1 MNYYQELKKY
11 LNNNLFTSY
20 SLEIDFPKI
29 YNFNANQKA
38 FRDIL
43 TKITKIY
50 NKNKFIKQNEHQF
63 EDEFISKVLE
73 ILGWCFVRQDE
84 KIIQGKLEKPDFLLF
99 SNDKLKSKYENLDK
113 ETKKSS
119 NDFTIILESKAYNIE
134 IDNKKV
140 KDNPHFQILRY
151 LGNLKKNYGFLTNG
165 RFWRFYDNSILNSNK
180 VFYEINLEKIIEDQ
194 NIEAFAYFYSVFSAF
209 NFTEKED
216 HLEITLQNN
225 KLSKIKIEDDL
236 KSIIYGTNGNES
248 LFEFIGSR
256 IYNKTKADLKLIYE
270 NSLYFIFRLLFIAY
284 FEDKFEI
291 ILEKHKYF
299 KSKISLRTL
308 LENLQ
313 EDENSSGGFGELENI
328 FNIYNKGKGNF
339 DMPVFNGGLFDESK
353 TALLSTP
360 KIFNDKDLK
369 FILNQLLNF
378 KDKNLSFK
386 RDYKTLSVEHL
397 GTIYEGLLSYFFEIA
412 NEDIYYVSYKEKS
425 KEIEC
430 YFDNYDFKILEKSK
444 KVEKY
449 TFYKKGQIYLKNSSN
464 SRKSTAS
471 FYTPQSIA
479 NFLIQSALKDK
490 LNNENI
496 LKFKILDNACGS
508 GHFLVGVLN
517 AITHIV
523 LSDFDHF
530 TNLKELYE
538 EEKENILNYIKDF
551 VQDYEVDESDVL
563 KRLLLKRIIYGVDL
577 NPFSIE
583 LTKLSLWIDSFIF
596 GTPLSF
602 IEHHI
607 KCGNALINS
616 NLSDF
621 KDLIK
626 QNSSNLFTNS
636 ITQEFEILQEVF
648 EKLDNLKDTNEEQI
662 KQSKQI
668 YQNEITPKLNKLN
681 LYLNYINTLHFVN
694 KEELQILKAL
704 SQDDIQN
711 LSQNEQAKAVISKY
725 QKEFNFFNYE
735 LEFPEIVEN
744 QVFKGFDIIIG
755 NPPWDKTKFSDD
767 DFFPQYKS
775 DYRSLIASKK
785 KEIQDNLLAKDYIK
799 QNYEKQKAYINDL
812 SKYYKKAYPLN
823 KGSGD
828 GNLFRL
834 FVEKNLSLLKQDGNL
849 AYVLPSALMFE
860 DGSLTLRKE
869 ILENKTLEYFYS
881 FENRQAIFVDV
892 HKSYKFALMQVKN
905 TQANHTHKIKTMF
918 YKTDMNSLKNKDEI
932 LTLSLKDIKKLS
944 PTHLALME
952 LKDKQALEIL
962 RKCYNAFQ
970 NLSFDYIDFVNELHM
985 TNDKD
990 LFIEEFREGLLPL
1003 FEGKMIHQFDTNFS
1017 QATYFLEKAKFDERL
1032 KSKELSRTKKAT
1044 GKELNPKLIKYDREF
1059 FRLGYRTIASDTNE
1073 RTLIASLLPKNCGCG
1088 NSVYSNIP
1096 KQYIV
1101 KDDAICMDIVPYE
1114 RILFVLALFNSL
1126 VVDFIIRN
1134 MVQINVSKTY
1144 LERIPLPQPS
1154 DEEIQNNEI
1163 YKTLAKNALLLQ
1175 LYNDKNHHFD
1185 ELKQEFNIKNEEIP
1199 KTKKAY
1205 DILRAKNDLL
1215 VKKLYDLSD
1224 DEFSYMISTFK
1235 VLNEKQSEYTTL
1247 LKTI

>member
-1 MNYYQELKKY
+1 
-11 LNNNLFTSY
+11 
-20 SLEIDFPKI
+20 
-29 YNFNANQKA
+29 
-38 FRDIL
+38 
-43 TKITKIY
+43 
-50 NKNKFIKQNEHQF
+50 
-63 EDEFISKVLE
+63 
-73 ILGWCFVRQDE
+73 
-84 KIIQGKLEKPDFLLF
+84 
-99 SNDKLKSKYENLDK
+99 
-113 ETKKSS
+113 
-119 NDFTIILESKAYNIE
+119 
-134 IDNKKV
+134 
-140 KDNPHFQILRY
+140 
-151 LGNLKKNYGFLTNG
+151 
-165 RFWRFYDNSILNSNK
+165 
-180 VFYEINLEKIIEDQ
+180 
-194 NIEAFAYFYSVFSAF
+194 
-209 NFTEKED
+209 
-216 HLEITLQNN
+216 
-225 KLSKIKIEDDL
+225 
-236 KSIIYGTNGNES
+236 
-248 LFEFIGSR
+248 
-256 IYNKTKADLKLIYE
+256 
-270 NSLYFIFRLLFIAY
+270 
-284 FEDKFEI
+284 
-291 ILEKHKYF
+291 
-299 KSKISLRTL
+299 
-308 LENLQ
+308 
-313 EDENSSGGFGELENI
+313 
-328 FNIYNKGKGNF
+328 
-339 DMPVFNGGLFDESK
+339 
-353 TALLSTP
+353 
-360 KIFNDKDLK
+360 
-369 FILNQLLNF
+369 
-378 KDKNLSFK
+378 
-386 RDYKTLSVEHL
+386 
-397 GTIYEGLLSYFFEIA
+397 
-412 NEDIYYVSYKEKS
+412 
-425 KEIEC
+425 
-430 YFDNYDFKILEKSK
+430 
-444 KVEKY
+444 
-449 TFYKKGQIYLKNSSN
+449 
-464 SRKSTAS
+464 
-471 FYTPQSIA
+471 
-479 NFLIQSALKDK
+479 KDK

-551 VQDYEVDESDVL
+551 VQDYEVDESDIL

-711 LSQNEQAKAVISKY
+711 LSQNEQAKAIISKY

-755 NPPWDKTKFSDD
+755 NPPWDKTKFSDS

-812 SKYYKKAYPLN
+812 SEYYKKAYPLN

-881 FENRQAIFVDV
+881 FENRQAIFADVD
-892 HKSYKFALMQVKN
+892 SRYKFALMLIKN
-905 TQANHTHKIKTMF
+905 TQANHTHKIKMMF
-918 YKTDMNSLKNKDEI
+918 YKTDINSLKNKDEI
-932 LTLSLKDIKKLS
+932 LTLNLKDIKKLS

-962 RKCYNAFQ
+962 RKSYNAFQ
-970 NLSFDYIDFVNELHM
+970 NLSFDYIDFRRELDM

-1003 FEGKMIHQFDTNFS
+1003 YEGKMIHQFDANFS
-1017 QATYFLEKAKFDERL
+1017 QTTYFLEKAKFDERL
-1032 KSKELSRTKKAT
+1032 KSKELYRAKKAT

-1059 FRLGYRTIASDTNE
+1059 FRLGYRKISRDTDE
-1073 RTLIASLLPKNCGCG
+1073 RTLIASLLPKNCGG
-1088 NSVYSNIP
+1088 ADSTYSNIP
-1096 KQYIV
+1096 KQYV
-1101 KDDAICMDIVPYE
+1101 LKDDVICMDIVPYE

-1134 MVQINVSKTY
+1134 MVQINVSKSY

-1175 LYNDKNHHFD
+1175 LYNDQNHHFD

-1215 VKKLYDLSD
+1215 VKELYGLSD

-1235 VLNEKQSEYTTL
+1235 VLNEKQSEYITL

>member
-1 MNYYQELKKY
+1 
-11 LNNNLFTSY
+11 
-20 SLEIDFPKI
+20 
-29 YNFNANQKA
+29 
-38 FRDIL
+38 
-43 TKITKIY
+43 
-50 NKNKFIKQNEHQF
+50 
-63 EDEFISKVLE
+63 
-73 ILGWCFVRQDE
+73 
-84 KIIQGKLEKPDFLLF
+84 
-99 SNDKLKSKYENLDK
+99 
-113 ETKKSS
+113 
-119 NDFTIILESKAYNIE
+119 
-134 IDNKKV
+134 
-140 KDNPHFQILRY
+140 
-151 LGNLKKNYGFLTNG
+151 
-165 RFWRFYDNSILNSNK
+165 
-180 VFYEINLEKIIEDQ
+180 
-194 NIEAFAYFYSVFSAF
+194 
-209 NFTEKED
+209 
-216 HLEITLQNN
+216 
-225 KLSKIKIEDDL
+225 
-236 KSIIYGTNGNES
+236 
-248 LFEFIGSR
+248 
-256 IYNKTKADLKLIYE
+256 
-270 NSLYFIFRLLFIAY
+270 
-284 FEDKFEI
+284 
-291 ILEKHKYF
+291 
-299 KSKISLRTL
+299 
-308 LENLQ
+308 
-313 EDENSSGGFGELENI
+313 
-328 FNIYNKGKGNF
+328 
-339 DMPVFNGGLFDESK
+339 
-353 TALLSTP
+353 
-360 KIFNDKDLK
+360 
-369 FILNQLLNF
+369 
-378 KDKNLSFK
+378 
-386 RDYKTLSVEHL
+386 
-397 GTIYEGLLSYFFEIA
+397 
-412 NEDIYYVSYKEKS
+412 
-425 KEIEC
+425 
-430 YFDNYDFKILEKSK
+430 
-444 KVEKY
+444 
-449 TFYKKGQIYLKNSSN
+449 
-464 SRKSTAS
+464 
-471 FYTPQSIA
+471 A

-551 VQDYEVDESDVL
+551 VQDYEVDESDIL

-668 YQNEITPKLNKLN
+668 YQNEITPKLDKLN

-711 LSQNEQAKAVISKY
+711 LSQNEQAKAIISKY

-755 NPPWDKTKFSDD
+755 NPPWDKTKFSDS

-812 SKYYKKAYPLN
+812 SEYYKKAYPLN

-881 FENRQAIFVDV
+881 FENRQAIFADVD
-892 HKSYKFALMQVKN
+892 SRYKFALMLIKN
-905 TQANHTHKIKTMF
+905 TQANHTHKIKMMF
-918 YKTDMNSLKNKDEI
+918 YKTDINSLKNKDEI
-932 LTLSLKDIKKLS
+932 LTLNLKDIKKLS

-962 RKCYNAFQ
+962 RKSYNAFQ
-970 NLSFDYIDFVNELHM
+970 NLSFDYIDFRRELDM

-1003 FEGKMIHQFDTNFS
+1003 YEGKMIHQFNANFS
-1017 QATYFLEKAKFDERL
+1017 QTTYFLEKAKLDEHL
-1032 KSKELSRTKKAT
+1032 KSKELYRAKKAT

-1059 FRLGYRTIASDTNE
+1059 FRLGYRKIASDTNE
-1073 RTLIASLLPKNCGCG
+1073 RTLIASLLPKNCGG
-1088 NSVYSNIP
+1088 ADSTYSNIP
-1096 KQYIV
+1096 KQYV
-1101 KDDAICMDIVPYE
+1101 LKDDVICMDIVPYE

-1134 MVQINVSKTY
+1134 MVQINVSKSY

-1205 DILRAKNDLL
+1205 NILRAKNDLL
-1215 VKKLYDLSD
+1215 VKELYGLSD

-1235 VLNEKQSEYTTL
+1235 VLNEKQSEYITL

>member
-1 MNYYQELKKY
+1 
-11 LNNNLFTSY
+11 
-20 SLEIDFPKI
+20 
-29 YNFNANQKA
+29 
-38 FRDIL
+38 
-43 TKITKIY
+43 
-50 NKNKFIKQNEHQF
+50 
-63 EDEFISKVLE
+63 
-73 ILGWCFVRQDE
+73 
-84 KIIQGKLEKPDFLLF
+84 
-99 SNDKLKSKYENLDK
+99 
-113 ETKKSS
+113 
-119 NDFTIILESKAYNIE
+119 
-134 IDNKKV
+134 
-140 KDNPHFQILRY
+140 
-151 LGNLKKNYGFLTNG
+151 
-165 RFWRFYDNSILNSNK
+165 
-180 VFYEINLEKIIEDQ
+180 
-194 NIEAFAYFYSVFSAF
+194 
-209 NFTEKED
+209 
-216 HLEITLQNN
+216 
-225 KLSKIKIEDDL
+225 
-236 KSIIYGTNGNES
+236 
-248 LFEFIGSR
+248 
-256 IYNKTKADLKLIYE
+256 
-270 NSLYFIFRLLFIAY
+270 
-284 FEDKFEI
+284 
-291 ILEKHKYF
+291 
-299 KSKISLRTL
+299 
-308 LENLQ
+308 
-313 EDENSSGGFGELENI
+313 
-328 FNIYNKGKGNF
+328 
-339 DMPVFNGGLFDESK
+339 
-353 TALLSTP
+353 
-360 KIFNDKDLK
+360 
-369 FILNQLLNF
+369 
-378 KDKNLSFK
+378 
-386 RDYKTLSVEHL
+386 
-397 GTIYEGLLSYFFEIA
+397 
-412 NEDIYYVSYKEKS
+412 
-425 KEIEC
+425 
-430 YFDNYDFKILEKSK
+430 
-444 KVEKY
+444 
-449 TFYKKGQIYLKNSSN
+449 
-464 SRKSTAS
+464 
-471 FYTPQSIA
+471 
-479 NFLIQSALKDK
+479 
-490 LNNENI
+490 
-496 LKFKILDNACGS
+496 
-508 GHFLVGVLN
+508 
-517 AITHIV
+517 
-523 LSDFDHF
+523 
-530 TNLKELYE
+530 
-538 EEKENILNYIKDF
+538 
-551 VQDYEVDESDVL
+551 YEVDESDIL

-711 LSQNEQAKAVISKY
+711 LSQNEQAKNIISKY

-735 LEFPEIVEN
+735 LEFPEITEN

-755 NPPWDKTKFSDD
+755 NPPWDKTKFSDS

-812 SKYYKKAYPLN
+812 NEYYKKAYPLN

-860 DGSLTLRKE
+860 DGSLILRKE

-881 FENRQAIFVDV
+881 FENNKAIFIDV
-892 HKSYKFALMQVKN
+892 HRSYKFALMLIKN
-905 TQANHTHKIKTMF
+905 TQANHTHKIKMMF
-918 YKTDMNSLKNKDEI
+918 YKTDINSLKNKDEI
-932 LTLSLKDIKKLS
+932 LTLNLKDIKKLS

-962 RKCYNAFQ
+962 RKSYNAFQ
-970 NLSFDYIDFVNELHM
+970 NLSFDYIDFRRELDM

-1003 FEGKMIHQFDTNFS
+1003 YEGKMIHQFDANFS

-1032 KSKELSRTKKAT
+1032 KSKELYRAKKAT

-1059 FRLGYRTIASDTNE
+1059 FRLGYRKIASDTNE
-1073 RTLIASLLPKNCGCG
+1073 RTLIASLLPKNCGG
-1088 NSVYSNIP
+1088 ADSTYSNIP
-1096 KQYIV
+1096 KQYV
-1101 KDDAICMDIVPYE
+1101 LKDDVICMDIVPYE

-1134 MVQINVSKTY
+1134 MVQINVSKSY

-1175 LYNDKNHHFD
+1175 LYNDQNHHFD

-1215 VKKLYDLSD
+1215 VKELYGLSD

-1235 VLNEKQSEYTTL
+1235 VLNEKQSEYITL

>member
-1 MNYYQELKKY
+1 
-11 LNNNLFTSY
+11 
-20 SLEIDFPKI
+20 
-29 YNFNANQKA
+29 
-38 FRDIL
+38 
-43 TKITKIY
+43 
-50 NKNKFIKQNEHQF
+50 
-63 EDEFISKVLE
+63 
-73 ILGWCFVRQDE
+73 
-84 KIIQGKLEKPDFLLF
+84 
-99 SNDKLKSKYENLDK
+99 
-113 ETKKSS
+113 
-119 NDFTIILESKAYNIE
+119 
-134 IDNKKV
+134 
-140 KDNPHFQILRY
+140 
-151 LGNLKKNYGFLTNG
+151 
-165 RFWRFYDNSILNSNK
+165 
-180 VFYEINLEKIIEDQ
+180 
-194 NIEAFAYFYSVFSAF
+194 
-209 NFTEKED
+209 
-216 HLEITLQNN
+216 
-225 KLSKIKIEDDL
+225 
-236 KSIIYGTNGNES
+236 
-248 LFEFIGSR
+248 
-256 IYNKTKADLKLIYE
+256 
-270 NSLYFIFRLLFIAY
+270 
-284 FEDKFEI
+284 
-291 ILEKHKYF
+291 
-299 KSKISLRTL
+299 
-308 LENLQ
+308 
-313 EDENSSGGFGELENI
+313 
-328 FNIYNKGKGNF
+328 
-339 DMPVFNGGLFDESK
+339 
-353 TALLSTP
+353 
-360 KIFNDKDLK
+360 
-369 FILNQLLNF
+369 
-378 KDKNLSFK
+378 
-386 RDYKTLSVEHL
+386 
-397 GTIYEGLLSYFFEIA
+397 
-412 NEDIYYVSYKEKS
+412 
-425 KEIEC
+425 
-430 YFDNYDFKILEKSK
+430 
-444 KVEKY
+444 
-449 TFYKKGQIYLKNSSN
+449 YLKNSSN

-551 VQDYEVDESDVL
+551 VQDYEVDESDIL

-668 YQNEITPKLNKLN
+668 YQNEITPKLDKLN

-711 LSQNEQAKAVISKY
+711 LSQNEQAKAIISKY

-755 NPPWDKTKFSDD
+755 NPPWDKTKFSDS

-812 SKYYKKAYPLN
+812 SEYYKKAYPLN

-881 FENRQAIFVDV
+881 FENRQAIFADVD
-892 HKSYKFALMQVKN
+892 SRYKFALMLIKN
-905 TQANHTHKIKTMF
+905 TQANHTHKIKMMF
-918 YKTDMNSLKNKDEI
+918 YKTDINSLKNKDEI
-932 LTLSLKDIKKLS
+932 LTLNLKDIKKLS

-962 RKCYNAFQ
+962 RKSYNAFQ
-970 NLSFDYIDFVNELHM
+970 NLSFDYIDFRRELDM

-1003 FEGKMIHQFDTNFS
+1003 YEGKMIHQFDANFS
-1017 QATYFLEKAKFDERL
+1017 QTTYFLEKAKFDERL
-1032 KSKELSRTKKAT
+1032 KSKELYRAKKAT

-1059 FRLGYRTIASDTNE
+1059 FRLGYRKISRDTDE
-1073 RTLIASLLPKNCGCG
+1073 RTLIASLLPKNCGG
-1088 NSVYSNIP
+1088 ADSTYSNIP
-1096 KQYIV
+1096 KQYV
-1101 KDDAICMDIVPYE
+1101 LKDDVICMDIVPYE

-1134 MVQINVSKTY
+1134 MVQINVSKSY

-1175 LYNDKNHHFD
+1175 LYNDQNHHFD

-1215 VKKLYDLSD
+1215 VKELYGLSD

-1235 VLNEKQSEYTTL
+1235 VLNEKQSEYITL

>member
-1 MNYYQELKKY
+1 
-11 LNNNLFTSY
+11 
-20 SLEIDFPKI
+20 
-29 YNFNANQKA
+29 
-38 FRDIL
+38 
-43 TKITKIY
+43 
-50 NKNKFIKQNEHQF
+50 
-63 EDEFISKVLE
+63 
-73 ILGWCFVRQDE
+73 
-84 KIIQGKLEKPDFLLF
+84 
-99 SNDKLKSKYENLDK
+99 
-113 ETKKSS
+113 
-119 NDFTIILESKAYNIE
+119 
-134 IDNKKV
+134 
-140 KDNPHFQILRY
+140 
-151 LGNLKKNYGFLTNG
+151 
-165 RFWRFYDNSILNSNK
+165 
-180 VFYEINLEKIIEDQ
+180 
-194 NIEAFAYFYSVFSAF
+194 
-209 NFTEKED
+209 
-216 HLEITLQNN
+216 
-225 KLSKIKIEDDL
+225 
-236 KSIIYGTNGNES
+236 
-248 LFEFIGSR
+248 
-256 IYNKTKADLKLIYE
+256 
-270 NSLYFIFRLLFIAY
+270 
-284 FEDKFEI
+284 
-291 ILEKHKYF
+291 
-299 KSKISLRTL
+299 
-308 LENLQ
+308 
-313 EDENSSGGFGELENI
+313 
-328 FNIYNKGKGNF
+328 
-339 DMPVFNGGLFDESK
+339 
-353 TALLSTP
+353 
-360 KIFNDKDLK
+360 
-369 FILNQLLNF
+369 F

-449 TFYKKGQIYLKNSSN
+449 TFYKKGQIYLKNTSN
-464 SRKSTAS
+464 SRKASAS

-551 VQDYEVDESDVL
+551 VQDYEVDESDIL

-668 YQNEITPKLNKLN
+668 YQNEITPKLKKLN

-711 LSQNEQAKAVISKY
+711 LSQNEQAKAIISKY

-735 LEFPEIVEN
+735 LEFPEIIEN

-755 NPPWDKTKFSDD
+755 NPPWDKSEFSDN

-799 QNYEKQKAYINDL
+799 QNYEKQKAHIDAINV
-812 SKYYKKAYPLN
+812 YYKNTFMSNSLTK
-823 KGSGD
+823 D
-828 GNLFRL
+828 INLFRL

-881 FENRQAIFVDV
+881 FENRQAIFADVD
-892 HKSYKFALMQVKN
+892 SRYKFALMLIKN

-952 LKDKQALEIL
+952 LKDKQALKIL

-970 NLSFDYIDFVNELHM
+970 NLSFDYIDFRQELNM
-985 TNDKD
+985 TSDKD

-1003 FEGKMIHQFDTNFS
+1003 YEGKMIHQFNANFS
-1017 QATYFLEKAKFDERL
+1017 QATYFLEKAKLDERL
-1032 KSKELSRTKKAT
+1032 KSKELSRAKKAT

-1059 FRLGYRTIASDTNE
+1059 FRLGYRAVASDTNE
-1073 RTLIASLLPKNCGCG
+1073 RTLIASLLPKNCGFG
-1088 NSVYSNIP
+1088 HSMFANAP

-1101 KDDAICMDIVPYE
+1101 KDDEICMDIMPYE
-1114 RILFVLALFNSL
+1114 KILFVLALLNSL

-1154 DEEIQNNEI
+1154 DEENQNNEI

-1215 VKKLYDLSD
+1215 VKELYDLSD
-1224 DEFSYMISTFK
+1224 DEFSYIISTFK

>member
-1 MNYYQELKKY
+1 
-11 LNNNLFTSY
+11 
-20 SLEIDFPKI
+20 
-29 YNFNANQKA
+29 
-38 FRDIL
+38 
-43 TKITKIY
+43 
-50 NKNKFIKQNEHQF
+50 
-63 EDEFISKVLE
+63 
-73 ILGWCFVRQDE
+73 
-84 KIIQGKLEKPDFLLF
+84 
-99 SNDKLKSKYENLDK
+99 
-113 ETKKSS
+113 
-119 NDFTIILESKAYNIE
+119 
-134 IDNKKV
+134 
-140 KDNPHFQILRY
+140 
-151 LGNLKKNYGFLTNG
+151 
-165 RFWRFYDNSILNSNK
+165 
-180 VFYEINLEKIIEDQ
+180 
-194 NIEAFAYFYSVFSAF
+194 
-209 NFTEKED
+209 
-216 HLEITLQNN
+216 
-225 KLSKIKIEDDL
+225 
-236 KSIIYGTNGNES
+236 
-248 LFEFIGSR
+248 
-256 IYNKTKADLKLIYE
+256 
-270 NSLYFIFRLLFIAY
+270 
-284 FEDKFEI
+284 
-291 ILEKHKYF
+291 
-299 KSKISLRTL
+299 
-308 LENLQ
+308 
-313 EDENSSGGFGELENI
+313 
-328 FNIYNKGKGNF
+328 
-339 DMPVFNGGLFDESK
+339 
-353 TALLSTP
+353 
-360 KIFNDKDLK
+360 
-369 FILNQLLNF
+369 
-378 KDKNLSFK
+378 
-386 RDYKTLSVEHL
+386 
-397 GTIYEGLLSYFFEIA
+397 
-412 NEDIYYVSYKEKS
+412 
-425 KEIEC
+425 
-430 YFDNYDFKILEKSK
+430 
-444 KVEKY
+444 
-449 TFYKKGQIYLKNSSN
+449 
-464 SRKSTAS
+464 
-471 FYTPQSIA
+471 

-508 GHFLVGVLN
+508 GHFLVGILN

-551 VQDYEVDESDVL
+551 VQDYELDESDVL

-607 KCGNALINS
+607 KCGNALVGSSII
-616 NLSDF
+616 DF
-621 KDLIK
+621 ENLIK
-626 QNSSNLFTNS
+626 QNKENIFTNS

-648 EKLDNLKDTNEEQI
+648 EKLDNLQDTNEEQI

-668 YQNEITPKLNKLN
+668 YQNEITPKLDKLN
-681 LYLNYINTLHFVN
+681 LYLDYINSLHFVN

-711 LSQNEQAKAVISKY
+711 LSQNEQAKAIISKY

-735 LEFPEIVEN
+735 LEFPEITEN

-799 QNYEKQKAYINDL
+799 QNYEKQKAYINNL
-812 SKYYKKAYPLN
+812 SEYYKKVYPLN

-881 FENRQAIFVDV
+881 FENRQAIFADVD
-892 HKSYKFALMQVKN
+892 SRYKFALMLIKN

-952 LKDKQALEIL
+952 LKDKQALKIL

-1003 FEGKMIHQFDTNFS
+1003 YEGKMIYQFNANFS

-1032 KSKELSRTKKAT
+1032 KSKELYRAKKAT

-1059 FRLGYRTIASDTNE
+1059 FRLGYRAVASDTNE
-1073 RTLIASLLPKNCGCG
+1073 RTLIASLLPKNCGFG
-1088 NSVYSNIP
+1088 HSMFANAP

-1101 KDDAICMDIVPYE
+1101 KDDEICMDIVPYE
-1114 RILFVLALFNSL
+1114 KILFVLALFNSL

-1134 MVQINVSKTY
+1134 MVQINVSKSY

-1175 LYNDKNHHFD
+1175 LYNDQNRHFD

-1215 VKKLYDLSD
+1215 VKELYGLSD

-1235 VLNEKQSEYTTL
+1235 VLNEKQSEYITL

>member
-1 MNYYQELKKY
+1 
-11 LNNNLFTSY
+11 
-20 SLEIDFPKI
+20 
-29 YNFNANQKA
+29 
-38 FRDIL
+38 
-43 TKITKIY
+43 
-50 NKNKFIKQNEHQF
+50 
-63 EDEFISKVLE
+63 
-73 ILGWCFVRQDE
+73 
-84 KIIQGKLEKPDFLLF
+84 
-99 SNDKLKSKYENLDK
+99 
-113 ETKKSS
+113 
-119 NDFTIILESKAYNIE
+119 
-134 IDNKKV
+134 
-140 KDNPHFQILRY
+140 
-151 LGNLKKNYGFLTNG
+151 
-165 RFWRFYDNSILNSNK
+165 
-180 VFYEINLEKIIEDQ
+180 
-194 NIEAFAYFYSVFSAF
+194 
-209 NFTEKED
+209 
-216 HLEITLQNN
+216 
-225 KLSKIKIEDDL
+225 
-236 KSIIYGTNGNES
+236 
-248 LFEFIGSR
+248 
-256 IYNKTKADLKLIYE
+256 
-270 NSLYFIFRLLFIAY
+270 
-284 FEDKFEI
+284 
-291 ILEKHKYF
+291 
-299 KSKISLRTL
+299 
-308 LENLQ
+308 
-313 EDENSSGGFGELENI
+313 
-328 FNIYNKGKGNF
+328 
-339 DMPVFNGGLFDESK
+339 
-353 TALLSTP
+353 
-360 KIFNDKDLK
+360 

-508 GHFLVGVLN
+508 GHFLVGILN

-551 VQDYEVDESDVL
+551 VQDYELDESDVL

-607 KCGNALINS
+607 KCGNALVGSSII
-616 NLSDF
+616 DF
-621 KDLIK
+621 ENLIK
-626 QNSSNLFTNS
+626 QNKENIFTNS

-648 EKLDNLKDTNEEQI
+648 EKLDNLQDTNEEQI

-668 YQNEITPKLNKLN
+668 YQNEITPKLDKLN
-681 LYLNYINTLHFVN
+681 LYLDYINSLHFAN

-711 LSQNEQAKAVISKY
+711 LSQNEQAKAIISKY

-735 LEFPEIVEN
+735 LEFPEITEN

-755 NPPWDKTKFSDD
+755 NPPWDKTKFSDS

-799 QNYEKQKAYINDL
+799 QNYEKQKAYINNL
-812 SKYYKKAYPLN
+812 SEYYKKVYPLN

-881 FENRQAIFVDV
+881 FENRQAIFADVD
-892 HKSYKFALMQVKN
+892 SRYKFALMLIKN

-952 LKDKQALEIL
+952 LKDKQALKIL

-1003 FEGKMIHQFDTNFS
+1003 YEGKMIYQFNANFS

-1032 KSKELSRTKKAT
+1032 KSKELYRAKKAT

-1059 FRLGYRTIASDTNE
+1059 FRLGYRAVASDTNE
-1073 RTLIASLLPKNCGCG
+1073 RTLIASLLPKNCGFG
-1088 NSVYSNIP
+1088 HSMFANAP

-1101 KDDAICMDIVPYE
+1101 KDDEICMDIVPYE
-1114 RILFVLALFNSL
+1114 KILFVLALFNSL

-1134 MVQINVSKTY
+1134 MVQINVSKSY

-1175 LYNDKNHHFD
+1175 LYNDQNRHFD
-1185 ELKQEFNIKNEEIP
+1185 ELKQEFSIKNEEIP

-1215 VKKLYDLSD
+1215 VKELYGLSD

-1235 VLNEKQSEYTTL
+1235 VLNEKQSEYITL
-1247 LKTI
+1247 IKTI

>member
-1 MNYYQELKKY
+1 
-11 LNNNLFTSY
+11 
-20 SLEIDFPKI
+20 
-29 YNFNANQKA
+29 
-38 FRDIL
+38 
-43 TKITKIY
+43 
-50 NKNKFIKQNEHQF
+50 
-63 EDEFISKVLE
+63 
-73 ILGWCFVRQDE
+73 
-84 KIIQGKLEKPDFLLF
+84 
-99 SNDKLKSKYENLDK
+99 
-113 ETKKSS
+113 
-119 NDFTIILESKAYNIE
+119 
-134 IDNKKV
+134 
-140 KDNPHFQILRY
+140 
-151 LGNLKKNYGFLTNG
+151 
-165 RFWRFYDNSILNSNK
+165 
-180 VFYEINLEKIIEDQ
+180 
-194 NIEAFAYFYSVFSAF
+194 
-209 NFTEKED
+209 
-216 HLEITLQNN
+216 
-225 KLSKIKIEDDL
+225 
-236 KSIIYGTNGNES
+236 
-248 LFEFIGSR
+248 
-256 IYNKTKADLKLIYE
+256 
-270 NSLYFIFRLLFIAY
+270 
-284 FEDKFEI
+284 
-291 ILEKHKYF
+291 
-299 KSKISLRTL
+299 
-308 LENLQ
+308 
-313 EDENSSGGFGELENI
+313 
-328 FNIYNKGKGNF
+328 
-339 DMPVFNGGLFDESK
+339 
-353 TALLSTP
+353 
-360 KIFNDKDLK
+360 
-369 FILNQLLNF
+369 
-378 KDKNLSFK
+378 
-386 RDYKTLSVEHL
+386 
-397 GTIYEGLLSYFFEIA
+397 
-412 NEDIYYVSYKEKS
+412 
-425 KEIEC
+425 
-430 YFDNYDFKILEKSK
+430 DFKILEKSK
-444 KVEKY
+444 EVEKY

-471 FYTPQSIA
+471 FYTPQFIA

-551 VQDYEVDESDVL
+551 VQDYEVDESDIL

-668 YQNEITPKLNKLN
+668 YQNEITPKLDKLN

-711 LSQNEQAKAVISKY
+711 LSQNEQAKAIISKY

-755 NPPWDKTKFSDD
+755 NPPWDKTKFSDS

-812 SKYYKKAYPLN
+812 SEYYKKAYPLN

-881 FENRQAIFVDV
+881 FENRQAIFADVD
-892 HKSYKFALMQVKN
+892 SRYKFALMLIKN
-905 TQANHTHKIKTMF
+905 TQANHTHKIKMMF
-918 YKTDMNSLKNKDEI
+918 YKTDINSLKNKDEI
-932 LTLSLKDIKKLS
+932 LTLNLKDIKKLS

-962 RKCYNAFQ
+962 RKSYNAFQ
-970 NLSFDYIDFVNELHM
+970 NLSFDYIDFRRELDM

-1003 FEGKMIHQFDTNFS
+1003 YEGKMIHQFDANFS
-1017 QATYFLEKAKFDERL
+1017 QTTYFLEKAKFDERL
-1032 KSKELSRTKKAT
+1032 KSKELYRAKKAT

-1059 FRLGYRTIASDTNE
+1059 FRLGYRKISRDTDE
-1073 RTLIASLLPKNCGCG
+1073 RTLIASLLPKNCGG
-1088 NSVYSNIP
+1088 ADSTYSNIP
-1096 KQYIV
+1096 KQYV
-1101 KDDAICMDIVPYE
+1101 LKDDVICMDIVPYE

-1134 MVQINVSKTY
+1134 MVQINVSKSY

-1175 LYNDKNHHFD
+1175 LYNDQNHHFD

-1215 VKKLYDLSD
+1215 VKELYGLSD

-1235 VLNEKQSEYTTL
+1235 VLNEKQSEYITL

>member
-1 MNYYQELKKY
+1 
-11 LNNNLFTSY
+11 
-20 SLEIDFPKI
+20 
-29 YNFNANQKA
+29 
-38 FRDIL
+38 
-43 TKITKIY
+43 
-50 NKNKFIKQNEHQF
+50 
-63 EDEFISKVLE
+63 
-73 ILGWCFVRQDE
+73 
-84 KIIQGKLEKPDFLLF
+84 
-99 SNDKLKSKYENLDK
+99 
-113 ETKKSS
+113 
-119 NDFTIILESKAYNIE
+119 
-134 IDNKKV
+134 
-140 KDNPHFQILRY
+140 
-151 LGNLKKNYGFLTNG
+151 
-165 RFWRFYDNSILNSNK
+165 
-180 VFYEINLEKIIEDQ
+180 
-194 NIEAFAYFYSVFSAF
+194 
-209 NFTEKED
+209 
-216 HLEITLQNN
+216 
-225 KLSKIKIEDDL
+225 
-236 KSIIYGTNGNES
+236 
-248 LFEFIGSR
+248 
-256 IYNKTKADLKLIYE
+256 
-270 NSLYFIFRLLFIAY
+270 
-284 FEDKFEI
+284 
-291 ILEKHKYF
+291 
-299 KSKISLRTL
+299 
-308 LENLQ
+308 
-313 EDENSSGGFGELENI
+313 
-328 FNIYNKGKGNF
+328 
-339 DMPVFNGGLFDESK
+339 
-353 TALLSTP
+353 
-360 KIFNDKDLK
+360 
-369 FILNQLLNF
+369 
-378 KDKNLSFK
+378 KNLSFK

-508 GHFLVGVLN
+508 GHFLVGILN

-551 VQDYEVDESDVL
+551 VQDYELDESDVL

-607 KCGNALINS
+607 KCGNALVGSSII
-616 NLSDF
+616 DF
-621 KDLIK
+621 ENLIK
-626 QNSSNLFTNS
+626 QNKENIFTNS

-648 EKLDNLKDTNEEQI
+648 EKLDNLQDTNEEQI

-668 YQNEITPKLNKLN
+668 YQNEITPKLDKLN
-681 LYLNYINTLHFVN
+681 LYLDYINSLHFAN

-711 LSQNEQAKAVISKY
+711 LSQNEQAKAIISKY

-735 LEFPEIVEN
+735 LEFPEITEN

-755 NPPWDKTKFSDD
+755 NPPWDKTKFSDS

-799 QNYEKQKAYINDL
+799 QNYEKQKAYINNL
-812 SKYYKKAYPLN
+812 SEYYKKVYPLN

-881 FENRQAIFVDV
+881 FENRQAIFADVD
-892 HKSYKFALMQVKN
+892 SRYKFALMLIKN

-952 LKDKQALEIL
+952 LKDKQALKIL

-1003 FEGKMIHQFDTNFS
+1003 YEGKMIYQFNANFS

-1032 KSKELSRTKKAT
+1032 KSKELYRAKKAT

-1059 FRLGYRTIASDTNE
+1059 FRLGYRAVASDTNE
-1073 RTLIASLLPKNCGCG
+1073 RTLIASLLPKNCGFG
-1088 NSVYSNIP
+1088 HSMFANAP

-1101 KDDAICMDIVPYE
+1101 KDDEICMDIVPYE
-1114 RILFVLALFNSL
+1114 KILFVLALFNSL

-1134 MVQINVSKTY
+1134 MVQINVSKSY

-1175 LYNDKNHHFD
+1175 LYNDQNRHFD
-1185 ELKQEFNIKNEEIP
+1185 ELKQEFSIKNEEIP

-1215 VKKLYDLSD
+1215 VKELYGLSD

-1235 VLNEKQSEYTTL
+1235 VLNEKQSEYITL
-1247 LKTI
+1247 IKTI

>member
-1 MNYYQELKKY
+1 
-11 LNNNLFTSY
+11 
-20 SLEIDFPKI
+20 
-29 YNFNANQKA
+29 
-38 FRDIL
+38 
-43 TKITKIY
+43 
-50 NKNKFIKQNEHQF
+50 
-63 EDEFISKVLE
+63 
-73 ILGWCFVRQDE
+73 
-84 KIIQGKLEKPDFLLF
+84 
-99 SNDKLKSKYENLDK
+99 
-113 ETKKSS
+113 
-119 NDFTIILESKAYNIE
+119 
-134 IDNKKV
+134 
-140 KDNPHFQILRY
+140 
-151 LGNLKKNYGFLTNG
+151 
-165 RFWRFYDNSILNSNK
+165 
-180 VFYEINLEKIIEDQ
+180 
-194 NIEAFAYFYSVFSAF
+194 
-209 NFTEKED
+209 
-216 HLEITLQNN
+216 
-225 KLSKIKIEDDL
+225 
-236 KSIIYGTNGNES
+236 
-248 LFEFIGSR
+248 
-256 IYNKTKADLKLIYE
+256 
-270 NSLYFIFRLLFIAY
+270 
-284 FEDKFEI
+284 
-291 ILEKHKYF
+291 
-299 KSKISLRTL
+299 
-308 LENLQ
+308 
-313 EDENSSGGFGELENI
+313 
-328 FNIYNKGKGNF
+328 
-339 DMPVFNGGLFDESK
+339 
-353 TALLSTP
+353 
-360 KIFNDKDLK
+360 
-369 FILNQLLNF
+369 LNF

-449 TFYKKGQIYLKNSSN
+449 TFYKKGQIYLKNTSN
-464 SRKSTAS
+464 SRKASAS

-551 VQDYEVDESDVL
+551 VQDYEVDESDIL

-711 LSQNEQAKAVISKY
+711 LSQNEQAKAIISKY

-755 NPPWDKTKFSDD
+755 NPPWDKSEFSDN

-799 QNYEKQKAYINDL
+799 QNYEKQKAHIDAINV
-812 SKYYKKAYPLN
+812 YYKNTFMSNSLTK
-823 KGSGD
+823 D
-828 GNLFRL
+828 INLFRL

-881 FENRQAIFVDV
+881 FENRQAIFADVD
-892 HKSYKFALMQVKN
+892 SRYKFALMLIKN

-970 NLSFDYIDFVNELHM
+970 NLSFDYIDFRQELNM
-985 TNDKD
+985 TSDKD

-1003 FEGKMIHQFDTNFS
+1003 FEGKMIHQFDANFS

-1032 KSKELSRTKKAT
+1032 KSKELSRAKKAT
-1044 GKELNPKLIKYDREF
+1044 QKELNPKLIKYDREF
-1059 FRLGYRTIASDTNE
+1059 FRLGYRAVASDTNE
-1073 RTLIASLLPKNCGCG
+1073 RTLIASLLPKNCGFG
-1088 NSVYSNIP
+1088 HSMFANAP

-1101 KDDAICMDIVPYE
+1101 KDDEICMDIVPYE

-1185 ELKQEFNIKNEEIP
+1185 ELKQEFSIKNEEIP

-1215 VKKLYDLSD
+1215 VKELYGLSD

-1235 VLNEKQSEYTTL
+1235 VLNEKQSEYITL

>member
-1 MNYYQELKKY
+1 
-11 LNNNLFTSY
+11 
-20 SLEIDFPKI
+20 
-29 YNFNANQKA
+29 
-38 FRDIL
+38 
-43 TKITKIY
+43 
-50 NKNKFIKQNEHQF
+50 
-63 EDEFISKVLE
+63 
-73 ILGWCFVRQDE
+73 
-84 KIIQGKLEKPDFLLF
+84 
-99 SNDKLKSKYENLDK
+99 
-113 ETKKSS
+113 
-119 NDFTIILESKAYNIE
+119 
-134 IDNKKV
+134 
-140 KDNPHFQILRY
+140 
-151 LGNLKKNYGFLTNG
+151 
-165 RFWRFYDNSILNSNK
+165 
-180 VFYEINLEKIIEDQ
+180 
-194 NIEAFAYFYSVFSAF
+194 
-209 NFTEKED
+209 
-216 HLEITLQNN
+216 
-225 KLSKIKIEDDL
+225 
-236 KSIIYGTNGNES
+236 
-248 LFEFIGSR
+248 
-256 IYNKTKADLKLIYE
+256 
-270 NSLYFIFRLLFIAY
+270 
-284 FEDKFEI
+284 
-291 ILEKHKYF
+291 
-299 KSKISLRTL
+299 
-308 LENLQ
+308 
-313 EDENSSGGFGELENI
+313 
-328 FNIYNKGKGNF
+328 
-339 DMPVFNGGLFDESK
+339 
-353 TALLSTP
+353 
-360 KIFNDKDLK
+360 
-369 FILNQLLNF
+369 
-378 KDKNLSFK
+378 
-386 RDYKTLSVEHL
+386 
-397 GTIYEGLLSYFFEIA
+397 
-412 NEDIYYVSYKEKS
+412 
-425 KEIEC
+425 
-430 YFDNYDFKILEKSK
+430 
-444 KVEKY
+444 

-471 FYTPQSIA
+471 FYTPQFIA

-551 VQDYEVDESDVL
+551 VQDYEVDESDIL

-668 YQNEITPKLNKLN
+668 YQNEITPKLDKLN

-711 LSQNEQAKAVISKY
+711 LSQNEQAKAIISKY

-755 NPPWDKTKFSDD
+755 NPPWDKTKFSDS

-812 SKYYKKAYPLN
+812 SEYYKKAYPLN

-881 FENRQAIFVDV
+881 FENRQAIFADVD
-892 HKSYKFALMQVKN
+892 SRYKFALMLIKN
-905 TQANHTHKIKTMF
+905 TQANHTHKIKMMF
-918 YKTDMNSLKNKDEI
+918 YKTDINSLKNKDEI
-932 LTLSLKDIKKLS
+932 LTLNLKDIKKLS

-962 RKCYNAFQ
+962 RKSYNAFQ
-970 NLSFDYIDFVNELHM
+970 NLSFDYIDFRRELDM

-1003 FEGKMIHQFDTNFS
+1003 YEGKMIHQFDANFS
-1017 QATYFLEKAKFDERL
+1017 QTTYFLEKAKFDERL
-1032 KSKELSRTKKAT
+1032 KSKELYRAKKAT

-1059 FRLGYRTIASDTNE
+1059 FRLGYRKISRDTDE
-1073 RTLIASLLPKNCGCG
+1073 RTLIASLLPKNCGG
-1088 NSVYSNIP
+1088 ADSTYSNIP
-1096 KQYIV
+1096 KQYV
-1101 KDDAICMDIVPYE
+1101 LKDDVICMDIVPYE

-1134 MVQINVSKTY
+1134 MVQINVSKSY

-1175 LYNDKNHHFD
+1175 LYNDQNHHFD

-1215 VKKLYDLSD
+1215 VKELYGLSD

-1235 VLNEKQSEYTTL
+1235 VLNEKQSEYITL

>member
-1 MNYYQELKKY
+1 
-11 LNNNLFTSY
+11 
-20 SLEIDFPKI
+20 
-29 YNFNANQKA
+29 
-38 FRDIL
+38 
-43 TKITKIY
+43 
-50 NKNKFIKQNEHQF
+50 
-63 EDEFISKVLE
+63 
-73 ILGWCFVRQDE
+73 
-84 KIIQGKLEKPDFLLF
+84 
-99 SNDKLKSKYENLDK
+99 
-113 ETKKSS
+113 
-119 NDFTIILESKAYNIE
+119 
-134 IDNKKV
+134 
-140 KDNPHFQILRY
+140 
-151 LGNLKKNYGFLTNG
+151 
-165 RFWRFYDNSILNSNK
+165 
-180 VFYEINLEKIIEDQ
+180 
-194 NIEAFAYFYSVFSAF
+194 
-209 NFTEKED
+209 
-216 HLEITLQNN
+216 
-225 KLSKIKIEDDL
+225 
-236 KSIIYGTNGNES
+236 
-248 LFEFIGSR
+248 
-256 IYNKTKADLKLIYE
+256 
-270 NSLYFIFRLLFIAY
+270 
-284 FEDKFEI
+284 
-291 ILEKHKYF
+291 
-299 KSKISLRTL
+299 
-308 LENLQ
+308 
-313 EDENSSGGFGELENI
+313 
-328 FNIYNKGKGNF
+328 
-339 DMPVFNGGLFDESK
+339 
-353 TALLSTP
+353 
-360 KIFNDKDLK
+360 
-369 FILNQLLNF
+369 LNF

-508 GHFLVGVLN
+508 GHFLVGILN

-551 VQDYEVDESDVL
+551 VQDYELDESDVL

-607 KCGNALINS
+607 KCGNALVGSSII
-616 NLSDF
+616 DF
-621 KDLIK
+621 ENLIK
-626 QNSSNLFTNS
+626 QNKENIFTNS

-648 EKLDNLKDTNEEQI
+648 EKLDNLQDTNEEQI

-668 YQNEITPKLNKLN
+668 YQNEITPKLDKLN
-681 LYLNYINTLHFVN
+681 LYLDYINSLHFAN

-711 LSQNEQAKAVISKY
+711 LSQNEQAKAIISKY

-735 LEFPEIVEN
+735 LEFPEITEN

-755 NPPWDKTKFSDD
+755 NPPWDKTKFSDS

-799 QNYEKQKAYINDL
+799 QNYEKQKAYINNL
-812 SKYYKKAYPLN
+812 SEYYKKVYPLN

-881 FENRQAIFVDV
+881 FENRQAIFADVD
-892 HKSYKFALMQVKN
+892 SRYKFALMLIKN

-952 LKDKQALEIL
+952 LKDKQALKIL

-1003 FEGKMIHQFDTNFS
+1003 YEGKMIYQFNANFS

-1032 KSKELSRTKKAT
+1032 KSKELYRAKKAT

-1059 FRLGYRTIASDTNE
+1059 FRLGYRAVASDTNE
-1073 RTLIASLLPKNCGCG
+1073 RTLIASLLPKNCGFG
-1088 NSVYSNIP
+1088 HSMFANAP

-1101 KDDAICMDIVPYE
+1101 KDDEICMDIVPYE
-1114 RILFVLALFNSL
+1114 KILFVLALFNSL

-1134 MVQINVSKTY
+1134 MVQINVSKSY

-1175 LYNDKNHHFD
+1175 LYNDQNRHFD
-1185 ELKQEFNIKNEEIP
+1185 ELKQEFSIKNEEIP

-1215 VKKLYDLSD
+1215 VKELYGLSD

-1235 VLNEKQSEYTTL
+1235 VLNEKQSEYITL
-1247 LKTI
+1247 IKTI

>member
-1 MNYYQELKKY
+1 
-11 LNNNLFTSY
+11 
-20 SLEIDFPKI
+20 
-29 YNFNANQKA
+29 
-38 FRDIL
+38 
-43 TKITKIY
+43 
-50 NKNKFIKQNEHQF
+50 
-63 EDEFISKVLE
+63 
-73 ILGWCFVRQDE
+73 
-84 KIIQGKLEKPDFLLF
+84 
-99 SNDKLKSKYENLDK
+99 
-113 ETKKSS
+113 
-119 NDFTIILESKAYNIE
+119 
-134 IDNKKV
+134 
-140 KDNPHFQILRY
+140 
-151 LGNLKKNYGFLTNG
+151 
-165 RFWRFYDNSILNSNK
+165 
-180 VFYEINLEKIIEDQ
+180 
-194 NIEAFAYFYSVFSAF
+194 
-209 NFTEKED
+209 
-216 HLEITLQNN
+216 
-225 KLSKIKIEDDL
+225 
-236 KSIIYGTNGNES
+236 
-248 LFEFIGSR
+248 
-256 IYNKTKADLKLIYE
+256 
-270 NSLYFIFRLLFIAY
+270 
-284 FEDKFEI
+284 
-291 ILEKHKYF
+291 
-299 KSKISLRTL
+299 
-308 LENLQ
+308 
-313 EDENSSGGFGELENI
+313 
-328 FNIYNKGKGNF
+328 
-339 DMPVFNGGLFDESK
+339 
-353 TALLSTP
+353 
-360 KIFNDKDLK
+360 
-369 FILNQLLNF
+369 
-378 KDKNLSFK
+378 
-386 RDYKTLSVEHL
+386 
-397 GTIYEGLLSYFFEIA
+397 
-412 NEDIYYVSYKEKS
+412 
-425 KEIEC
+425 
-430 YFDNYDFKILEKSK
+430 
-444 KVEKY
+444 
-449 TFYKKGQIYLKNSSN
+449 KNSSN

-471 FYTPQSIA
+471 FYTPQFIA

-517 AITHIV
+517 AIIHIV

-551 VQDYEVDESDVL
+551 VQDYEVDESDIL

-668 YQNEITPKLNKLN
+668 YQNEITPKLDKLN

-711 LSQNEQAKAVISKY
+711 LSQNEQAKAIISKY

-755 NPPWDKTKFSDD
+755 NPPWDKTKFSDS

-812 SKYYKKAYPLN
+812 SEYYKKAYPLN

-881 FENRQAIFVDV
+881 FENRQAIFADVD
-892 HKSYKFALMQVKN
+892 SRYKFALMLIKN
-905 TQANHTHKIKTMF
+905 TQANHTHKIKMMF
-918 YKTDMNSLKNKDEI
+918 YKTDINSLKNKDEI
-932 LTLSLKDIKKLS
+932 LTLNLKDIKKLS

-962 RKCYNAFQ
+962 RKSYNAFQ
-970 NLSFDYIDFVNELHM
+970 NLSFDYIDFRRELDM

-1003 FEGKMIHQFDTNFS
+1003 YEGKMIHQFDANFS
-1017 QATYFLEKAKFDERL
+1017 QTTYFLEKAKFDERL
-1032 KSKELSRTKKAT
+1032 KSKELYRAKKAT

-1059 FRLGYRTIASDTNE
+1059 FRLGYRKISRDTDE
-1073 RTLIASLLPKNCGCG
+1073 RTLIASLLPKNCGG
-1088 NSVYSNIP
+1088 ADSTYSNIP
-1096 KQYIV
+1096 KQYV
-1101 KDDAICMDIVPYE
+1101 LKDDVICMDIVPYE

-1134 MVQINVSKTY
+1134 MVQINVSKSY

-1175 LYNDKNHHFD
+1175 LYNDQNHHFD

-1215 VKKLYDLSD
+1215 VKELYGLSD

-1235 VLNEKQSEYTTL
+1235 VLNEKQSEYITL

>member
-1 MNYYQELKKY
+1 
-11 LNNNLFTSY
+11 
-20 SLEIDFPKI
+20 
-29 YNFNANQKA
+29 
-38 FRDIL
+38 
-43 TKITKIY
+43 
-50 NKNKFIKQNEHQF
+50 
-63 EDEFISKVLE
+63 
-73 ILGWCFVRQDE
+73 
-84 KIIQGKLEKPDFLLF
+84 
-99 SNDKLKSKYENLDK
+99 
-113 ETKKSS
+113 
-119 NDFTIILESKAYNIE
+119 
-134 IDNKKV
+134 
-140 KDNPHFQILRY
+140 
-151 LGNLKKNYGFLTNG
+151 
-165 RFWRFYDNSILNSNK
+165 
-180 VFYEINLEKIIEDQ
+180 
-194 NIEAFAYFYSVFSAF
+194 
-209 NFTEKED
+209 
-216 HLEITLQNN
+216 
-225 KLSKIKIEDDL
+225 
-236 KSIIYGTNGNES
+236 
-248 LFEFIGSR
+248 
-256 IYNKTKADLKLIYE
+256 
-270 NSLYFIFRLLFIAY
+270 
-284 FEDKFEI
+284 
-291 ILEKHKYF
+291 
-299 KSKISLRTL
+299 
-308 LENLQ
+308 
-313 EDENSSGGFGELENI
+313 
-328 FNIYNKGKGNF
+328 
-339 DMPVFNGGLFDESK
+339 
-353 TALLSTP
+353 
-360 KIFNDKDLK
+360 
-369 FILNQLLNF
+369 
-378 KDKNLSFK
+378 
-386 RDYKTLSVEHL
+386 
-397 GTIYEGLLSYFFEIA
+397 
-412 NEDIYYVSYKEKS
+412 
-425 KEIEC
+425 
-430 YFDNYDFKILEKSK
+430 
-444 KVEKY
+444 
-449 TFYKKGQIYLKNSSN
+449 KGQIYLKNSSN

-508 GHFLVGVLN
+508 GHFLVGILN

-551 VQDYEVDESDVL
+551 VQDYELDESDVL

-607 KCGNALINS
+607 KCGNALVGSSII
-616 NLSDF
+616 DF
-621 KDLIK
+621 ENLIK
-626 QNSSNLFTNS
+626 QNKENIFTNS

-648 EKLDNLKDTNEEQI
+648 EKLDNLQDTNEEQI

-668 YQNEITPKLNKLN
+668 YQNEITPKLDKLN
-681 LYLNYINTLHFVN
+681 LYLDYINSLHFAN

-711 LSQNEQAKAVISKY
+711 LSQNEQAKAIISKY

-735 LEFPEIVEN
+735 LEFPEITEN

-755 NPPWDKTKFSDD
+755 NPPWDKTKFSDS

-799 QNYEKQKAYINDL
+799 QNYEKQKAYINNL
-812 SKYYKKAYPLN
+812 SEYYKKVYPLN

-881 FENRQAIFVDV
+881 FENRQAIFADVD
-892 HKSYKFALMQVKN
+892 SRYKFALMLIKN
-905 TQANHTHKIKTMF
+905 TQANHTHKIKMMF
-918 YKTDMNSLKNKDEI
+918 YKTDINSLKNKDEI
-932 LTLSLKDIKKLS
+932 LTLNLKDIKKLS

-962 RKCYNAFQ
+962 RKSYNAFQ
-970 NLSFDYIDFVNELHM
+970 NLSFDYIDFRRELDM

-1003 FEGKMIHQFDTNFS
+1003 YEGKMIHQFNANFS
-1017 QATYFLEKAKFDERL
+1017 QTTYFLEKAKFDERL
-1032 KSKELSRTKKAT
+1032 KSKELYRAKKAT

-1059 FRLGYRTIASDTNE
+1059 FRLGYRKISRDTDE
-1073 RTLIASLLPKNCGCG
+1073 RTLIASLLPKNCGG
-1088 NSVYSNIP
+1088 ADSTYSNIP
-1096 KQYIV
+1096 KQYV
-1101 KDDAICMDIVPYE
+1101 LKDDVICMDIVPYE

-1134 MVQINVSKTY
+1134 MVQINVSKSY

-1175 LYNDKNHHFD
+1175 LYNDQNRHFD
-1185 ELKQEFNIKNEEIP
+1185 ELKQEFSIKNEEIP

-1215 VKKLYDLSD
+1215 VKELYGLSD

-1235 VLNEKQSEYTTL
+1235 VLNEKQSEYITL
-1247 LKTI
+1247 IKTI

>member
-1 MNYYQELKKY
+1 MTL
-11 LNNNLFTSY
+11 
-20 SLEIDFPKI
+20 IC
-29 YNFNANQKA
+29 KA
-38 FRDIL
+38 
-43 TKITKIY
+43 
-50 NKNKFIKQNEHQF
+50 
-63 EDEFISKVLE
+63 VL
-73 ILGWCFVRQDE
+73 
-84 KIIQGKLEKPDFLLF
+84 
-99 SNDKLKSKYENLDK
+99 Y
-113 ETKKSS
+113 
-119 NDFTIILESKAYNIE
+119 
-134 IDNKKV
+134 
-140 KDNPHFQILRY
+140 
-151 LGNLKKNYGFLTNG
+151 
-165 RFWRFYDNSILNSNK
+165 
-180 VFYEINLEKIIEDQ
+180 
-194 NIEAFAYFYSVFSAF
+194 
-209 NFTEKED
+209 
-216 HLEITLQNN
+216 
-225 KLSKIKIEDDL
+225 
-236 KSIIYGTNGNES
+236 
-248 LFEFIGSR
+248 
-256 IYNKTKADLKLIYE
+256 
-270 NSLYFIFRLLFIAY
+270 
-284 FEDKFEI
+284 
-291 ILEKHKYF
+291 
-299 KSKISLRTL
+299 
-308 LENLQ
+308 
-313 EDENSSGGFGELENI
+313 
-328 FNIYNKGKGNF
+328 
-339 DMPVFNGGLFDESK
+339 
-353 TALLSTP
+353 
-360 KIFNDKDLK
+360 NDKDLK

-508 GHFLVGVLN
+508 GHFLVGILN

-551 VQDYEVDESDVL
+551 VQDYELDESDVL

-607 KCGNALINS
+607 KCGNALVGSSII
-616 NLSDF
+616 DF
-621 KDLIK
+621 ENLIK
-626 QNSSNLFTNS
+626 QNKENIFTNS

-648 EKLDNLKDTNEEQI
+648 EKLDNLQDTNEEQI

-668 YQNEITPKLNKLN
+668 YQNEITPKLDKLN
-681 LYLNYINTLHFVN
+681 LYLDYINSLHFAN

-711 LSQNEQAKAVISKY
+711 LSQNEQAKAIISKY

-735 LEFPEIVEN
+735 LEFPEITEN

-755 NPPWDKTKFSDD
+755 NPPWDKTKFSDS

-799 QNYEKQKAYINDL
+799 QNYEKQKAYINNL
-812 SKYYKKAYPLN
+812 SEYYKKVYPLN

-881 FENRQAIFVDV
+881 FENRQAIFADVD
-892 HKSYKFALMQVKN
+892 SRYKFALMLIKN

-952 LKDKQALEIL
+952 LKDKQALKIL

-1003 FEGKMIHQFDTNFS
+1003 YEGKMIYQFNANFS

-1032 KSKELSRTKKAT
+1032 KSKELYRAKKAT

-1059 FRLGYRTIASDTNE
+1059 FRLGYRAVASDTNE
-1073 RTLIASLLPKNCGCG
+1073 RTLIASLLPKNCGFG
-1088 NSVYSNIP
+1088 HSMFANAP

-1101 KDDAICMDIVPYE
+1101 KDDEICMDIVPYE
-1114 RILFVLALFNSL
+1114 KILFVLALFNSL

-1134 MVQINVSKTY
+1134 MVQINVSKSY

-1175 LYNDKNHHFD
+1175 LYNDQNRHFD
-1185 ELKQEFNIKNEEIP
+1185 ELKQEFSIKNEEIP

-1215 VKKLYDLSD
+1215 VKELYGLSD

-1235 VLNEKQSEYTTL
+1235 VLNEKQSEYITL
-1247 LKTI
+1247 IKTI

>member
-1 MNYYQELKKY
+1 
-11 LNNNLFTSY
+11 
-20 SLEIDFPKI
+20 
-29 YNFNANQKA
+29 
-38 FRDIL
+38 
-43 TKITKIY
+43 
-50 NKNKFIKQNEHQF
+50 
-63 EDEFISKVLE
+63 
-73 ILGWCFVRQDE
+73 
-84 KIIQGKLEKPDFLLF
+84 
-99 SNDKLKSKYENLDK
+99 
-113 ETKKSS
+113 
-119 NDFTIILESKAYNIE
+119 
-134 IDNKKV
+134 
-140 KDNPHFQILRY
+140 
-151 LGNLKKNYGFLTNG
+151 
-165 RFWRFYDNSILNSNK
+165 
-180 VFYEINLEKIIEDQ
+180 
-194 NIEAFAYFYSVFSAF
+194 
-209 NFTEKED
+209 
-216 HLEITLQNN
+216 
-225 KLSKIKIEDDL
+225 
-236 KSIIYGTNGNES
+236 
-248 LFEFIGSR
+248 
-256 IYNKTKADLKLIYE
+256 
-270 NSLYFIFRLLFIAY
+270 
-284 FEDKFEI
+284 
-291 ILEKHKYF
+291 
-299 KSKISLRTL
+299 
-308 LENLQ
+308 
-313 EDENSSGGFGELENI
+313 
-328 FNIYNKGKGNF
+328 
-339 DMPVFNGGLFDESK
+339 
-353 TALLSTP
+353 
-360 KIFNDKDLK
+360 
-369 FILNQLLNF
+369 
-378 KDKNLSFK
+378 
-386 RDYKTLSVEHL
+386 
-397 GTIYEGLLSYFFEIA
+397 
-412 NEDIYYVSYKEKS
+412 
-425 KEIEC
+425 
-430 YFDNYDFKILEKSK
+430 
-444 KVEKY
+444 
-449 TFYKKGQIYLKNSSN
+449 
-464 SRKSTAS
+464 
-471 FYTPQSIA
+471 
-479 NFLIQSALKDK
+479 
-490 LNNENI
+490 
-496 LKFKILDNACGS
+496 
-508 GHFLVGVLN
+508 
-517 AITHIV
+517 
-523 LSDFDHF
+523 F

-538 EEKENILNYIKDF
+538 EEKENILNHIKDF
-551 VQDYEVDESDVL
+551 VQDYEVDESDIL

-596 GTPLSF
+596 TTPLSF

-711 LSQNEQAKAVISKY
+711 LSQNEQAKAIISKY

-755 NPPWDKTKFSDD
+755 NPPWDKTKFSDS

-812 SKYYKKAYPLN
+812 SEYYKKAYPLN

-881 FENRQAIFVDV
+881 FENNKAIFIDV
-892 HKSYKFALMQVKN
+892 HRSYKFALMQVKN
-905 TQANHTHKIKTMF
+905 TQANHTHKIKMMF

-962 RKCYNAFQ
+962 RKSYNAFQ
-970 NLSFDYIDFVNELHM
+970 NLSFDYIDFRRELDM

-1003 FEGKMIHQFDTNFS
+1003 YEGKMIHQFNANFS
-1017 QATYFLEKAKFDERL
+1017 QTTYFLEKAKLDEHL
-1032 KSKELSRTKKAT
+1032 KSKELYRAKKAT

-1059 FRLGYRTIASDTNE
+1059 FRLGYRKIASDTNE
-1073 RTLIASLLPKNCGCG
+1073 RTLIASLLPKNCGG
-1088 NSVYSNIP
+1088 ADSTYSNIP
-1096 KQYIV
+1096 KQYV
-1101 KDDAICMDIVPYE
+1101 LKDDVICMDIVPYE

-1134 MVQINVSKTY
+1134 MVQINVSKSY

-1175 LYNDKNHHFD
+1175 LYNDQNRHFD

-1205 DILRAKNDLL
+1205 NILRAKNDLL
-1215 VKKLYDLSD
+1215 VKELYGLSD

-1235 VLNEKQSEYTTL
+1235 VLNEKQSEYITL

>member
-1 MNYYQELKKY
+1 
-11 LNNNLFTSY
+11 
-20 SLEIDFPKI
+20 
-29 YNFNANQKA
+29 
-38 FRDIL
+38 
-43 TKITKIY
+43 
-50 NKNKFIKQNEHQF
+50 
-63 EDEFISKVLE
+63 
-73 ILGWCFVRQDE
+73 
-84 KIIQGKLEKPDFLLF
+84 
-99 SNDKLKSKYENLDK
+99 
-113 ETKKSS
+113 
-119 NDFTIILESKAYNIE
+119 
-134 IDNKKV
+134 
-140 KDNPHFQILRY
+140 
-151 LGNLKKNYGFLTNG
+151 
-165 RFWRFYDNSILNSNK
+165 
-180 VFYEINLEKIIEDQ
+180 
-194 NIEAFAYFYSVFSAF
+194 
-209 NFTEKED
+209 
-216 HLEITLQNN
+216 
-225 KLSKIKIEDDL
+225 
-236 KSIIYGTNGNES
+236 
-248 LFEFIGSR
+248 
-256 IYNKTKADLKLIYE
+256 
-270 NSLYFIFRLLFIAY
+270 
-284 FEDKFEI
+284 
-291 ILEKHKYF
+291 
-299 KSKISLRTL
+299 
-308 LENLQ
+308 
-313 EDENSSGGFGELENI
+313 
-328 FNIYNKGKGNF
+328 
-339 DMPVFNGGLFDESK
+339 
-353 TALLSTP
+353 
-360 KIFNDKDLK
+360 
-369 FILNQLLNF
+369 
-378 KDKNLSFK
+378 
-386 RDYKTLSVEHL
+386 
-397 GTIYEGLLSYFFEIA
+397 
-412 NEDIYYVSYKEKS
+412 
-425 KEIEC
+425 
-430 YFDNYDFKILEKSK
+430 DFKILEKSK

-508 GHFLVGVLN
+508 GHFLVGILN

-551 VQDYEVDESDVL
+551 VQDYELDESDVL

-607 KCGNALINS
+607 KCGNALVGSSII
-616 NLSDF
+616 DF
-621 KDLIK
+621 ENLIK
-626 QNSSNLFTNS
+626 QNKENIFTNS

-648 EKLDNLKDTNEEQI
+648 EKLDNLQDTNEEQI

-668 YQNEITPKLNKLN
+668 YQNEITPKLDKLN
-681 LYLNYINTLHFVN
+681 LYLDYINSLHFAN

-711 LSQNEQAKAVISKY
+711 LSQNEQAKAIISKY

-735 LEFPEIVEN
+735 LEFPEITEN

-799 QNYEKQKAYINDL
+799 QNYEKQKAYINNL
-812 SKYYKKAYPLN
+812 SEYYKKVYPLN

-881 FENRQAIFVDV
+881 FENRQAIFADVD
-892 HKSYKFALMQVKN
+892 SRYKFALMLIKN

-952 LKDKQALEIL
+952 LKDKQALKIL

-1003 FEGKMIHQFDTNFS
+1003 YEGKMIYQFNANFS

-1032 KSKELSRTKKAT
+1032 KSKELYRAKKAT

-1059 FRLGYRTIASDTNE
+1059 FRLGYRAVASDTNE
-1073 RTLIASLLPKNCGCG
+1073 RTLIASLLPKNCGFG
-1088 NSVYSNIP
+1088 HSMFANAP

-1101 KDDAICMDIVPYE
+1101 KDDEICMDIVPYE
-1114 RILFVLALFNSL
+1114 KILFVLALFNSL

-1134 MVQINVSKTY
+1134 MVQINVSKSY

-1175 LYNDKNHHFD
+1175 LYNDQNRHFD

-1215 VKKLYDLSD
+1215 VKELYGLSD

-1235 VLNEKQSEYTTL
+1235 VLNEKQSEYITL

>member
-1 MNYYQELKKY
+1 
-11 LNNNLFTSY
+11 
-20 SLEIDFPKI
+20 
-29 YNFNANQKA
+29 
-38 FRDIL
+38 
-43 TKITKIY
+43 
-50 NKNKFIKQNEHQF
+50 
-63 EDEFISKVLE
+63 
-73 ILGWCFVRQDE
+73 
-84 KIIQGKLEKPDFLLF
+84 
-99 SNDKLKSKYENLDK
+99 
-113 ETKKSS
+113 
-119 NDFTIILESKAYNIE
+119 
-134 IDNKKV
+134 
-140 KDNPHFQILRY
+140 
-151 LGNLKKNYGFLTNG
+151 
-165 RFWRFYDNSILNSNK
+165 
-180 VFYEINLEKIIEDQ
+180 
-194 NIEAFAYFYSVFSAF
+194 
-209 NFTEKED
+209 
-216 HLEITLQNN
+216 
-225 KLSKIKIEDDL
+225 
-236 KSIIYGTNGNES
+236 
-248 LFEFIGSR
+248 
-256 IYNKTKADLKLIYE
+256 
-270 NSLYFIFRLLFIAY
+270 
-284 FEDKFEI
+284 
-291 ILEKHKYF
+291 
-299 KSKISLRTL
+299 
-308 LENLQ
+308 
-313 EDENSSGGFGELENI
+313 
-328 FNIYNKGKGNF
+328 
-339 DMPVFNGGLFDESK
+339 
-353 TALLSTP
+353 
-360 KIFNDKDLK
+360 
-369 FILNQLLNF
+369 
-378 KDKNLSFK
+378 
-386 RDYKTLSVEHL
+386 
-397 GTIYEGLLSYFFEIA
+397 
-412 NEDIYYVSYKEKS
+412 
-425 KEIEC
+425 
-430 YFDNYDFKILEKSK
+430 
-444 KVEKY
+444 
-449 TFYKKGQIYLKNSSN
+449 
-464 SRKSTAS
+464 
-471 FYTPQSIA
+471 
-479 NFLIQSALKDK
+479 
-490 LNNENI
+490 
-496 LKFKILDNACGS
+496 
-508 GHFLVGVLN
+508 FLVGVLN

-551 VQDYEVDESDVL
+551 VQDYEVDESDIL

-711 LSQNEQAKAVISKY
+711 LSQNEQAKAIISKY

-755 NPPWDKTKFSDD
+755 NPPWDKTKFSDS

-812 SKYYKKAYPLN
+812 SEYYKKAYPLN

-881 FENRQAIFVDV
+881 FENRQAIFADVD
-892 HKSYKFALMQVKN
+892 SRYKFALMLIKN
-905 TQANHTHKIKTMF
+905 TQANHTHKIKMMF
-918 YKTDMNSLKNKDEI
+918 YKTDINSLKNKDEI
-932 LTLSLKDIKKLS
+932 LTLNLKDIKKLS

-962 RKCYNAFQ
+962 RKSYNAFQ
-970 NLSFDYIDFVNELHM
+970 NLSFDYIDFRRELDM

-1003 FEGKMIHQFDTNFS
+1003 YEGKMIHQFDANFS
-1017 QATYFLEKAKFDERL
+1017 QTTYFLEKAKFDERL
-1032 KSKELSRTKKAT
+1032 KSKELYRAKKAT

-1059 FRLGYRTIASDTNE
+1059 FRLGYRKISRDTDE
-1073 RTLIASLLPKNCGCG
+1073 RTLIASLLPKNCGG
-1088 NSVYSNIP
+1088 ADSTYSNIP
-1096 KQYIV
+1096 KQYV
-1101 KDDAICMDIVPYE
+1101 LKDDVICMDIVPYE

-1134 MVQINVSKTY
+1134 MVQINVSKSY

-1175 LYNDKNHHFD
+1175 LYNDQNHHFD

-1215 VKKLYDLSD
+1215 VKELYGLSD

-1235 VLNEKQSEYTTL
+1235 VLNEKQSEYITL

>member
-1 MNYYQELKKY
+1 
-11 LNNNLFTSY
+11 S
-20 SLEIDFPKI
+20 
-29 YNFNANQKA
+29 
-38 FRDIL
+38 
-43 TKITKIY
+43 
-50 NKNKFIKQNEHQF
+50 
-63 EDEFISKVLE
+63 
-73 ILGWCFVRQDE
+73 
-84 KIIQGKLEKPDFLLF
+84 
-99 SNDKLKSKYENLDK
+99 
-113 ETKKSS
+113 
-119 NDFTIILESKAYNIE
+119 
-134 IDNKKV
+134 
-140 KDNPHFQILRY
+140 
-151 LGNLKKNYGFLTNG
+151 
-165 RFWRFYDNSILNSNK
+165 
-180 VFYEINLEKIIEDQ
+180 
-194 NIEAFAYFYSVFSAF
+194 
-209 NFTEKED
+209 
-216 HLEITLQNN
+216 
-225 KLSKIKIEDDL
+225 
-236 KSIIYGTNGNES
+236 
-248 LFEFIGSR
+248 
-256 IYNKTKADLKLIYE
+256 
-270 NSLYFIFRLLFIAY
+270 
-284 FEDKFEI
+284 
-291 ILEKHKYF
+291 
-299 KSKISLRTL
+299 
-308 LENLQ
+308 
-313 EDENSSGGFGELENI
+313 
-328 FNIYNKGKGNF
+328 
-339 DMPVFNGGLFDESK
+339 
-353 TALLSTP
+353 
-360 KIFNDKDLK
+360 
-369 FILNQLLNF
+369 
-378 KDKNLSFK
+378 
-386 RDYKTLSVEHL
+386 
-397 GTIYEGLLSYFFEIA
+397 
-412 NEDIYYVSYKEKS
+412 
-425 KEIEC
+425 
-430 YFDNYDFKILEKSK
+430 
-444 KVEKY
+444 
-449 TFYKKGQIYLKNSSN
+449 
-464 SRKSTAS
+464 S

-551 VQDYEVDESDVL
+551 VQDYEVDESDIL

-711 LSQNEQAKAVISKY
+711 LNQNEQAKAIISKY

-735 LEFPEIVEN
+735 LEFPEIIEN

-755 NPPWDKTKFSDD
+755 NPPWDKSEFSDN

-799 QNYEKQKAYINDL
+799 QNYEKQKAHIDAINV
-812 SKYYKKAYPLN
+812 YYKNTFMSNSLTK
-823 KGSGD
+823 D
-828 GNLFRL
+828 INLFRL

-881 FENRQAIFVDV
+881 FENNKAIFIDV
-892 HKSYKFALMQVKN
+892 HRSYKFALMQVKN
-905 TQANHTHKIKTMF
+905 TQANHTHKIKMMF

-970 NLSFDYIDFVNELHM
+970 NLSFDYIDFRQELNM
-985 TNDKD
+985 TSDKD

-1003 FEGKMIHQFDTNFS
+1003 YEGKMIHQFDANFS
-1017 QATYFLEKAKFDERL
+1017 QATYFLEKAKFDEHL
-1032 KSKELSRTKKAT
+1032 KSKELYRAKKAT

-1059 FRLGYRTIASDTNE
+1059 FRLGYRAVARDTDE
-1073 RTLIASLLPKNCGCG
+1073 RTLIASLLPKNCGFG
-1088 NSVYSNIP
+1088 HSMFANAP

-1101 KDDAICMDIVPYE
+1101 KDDEICMDIVPYE

-1134 MVQINVSKTY
+1134 MVQINVSKSY

-1175 LYNDKNHHFD
+1175 LYNDQNRHFD

-1215 VKKLYDLSD
+1215 IKELYSLND

>member
-1 MNYYQELKKY
+1 M
-11 LNNNLFTSY
+11 
-20 SLEIDFPKI
+20 
-29 YNFNANQKA
+29 
-38 FRDIL
+38 
-43 TKITKIY
+43 
-50 NKNKFIKQNEHQF
+50 
-63 EDEFISKVLE
+63 
-73 ILGWCFVRQDE
+73 
-84 KIIQGKLEKPDFLLF
+84 
-99 SNDKLKSKYENLDK
+99 
-113 ETKKSS
+113 
-119 NDFTIILESKAYNIE
+119 
-134 IDNKKV
+134 
-140 KDNPHFQILRY
+140 
-151 LGNLKKNYGFLTNG
+151 
-165 RFWRFYDNSILNSNK
+165 
-180 VFYEINLEKIIEDQ
+180 
-194 NIEAFAYFYSVFSAF
+194 
-209 NFTEKED
+209 
-216 HLEITLQNN
+216 
-225 KLSKIKIEDDL
+225 
-236 KSIIYGTNGNES
+236 
-248 LFEFIGSR
+248 
-256 IYNKTKADLKLIYE
+256 
-270 NSLYFIFRLLFIAY
+270 
-284 FEDKFEI
+284 
-291 ILEKHKYF
+291 
-299 KSKISLRTL
+299 
-308 LENLQ
+308 
-313 EDENSSGGFGELENI
+313 
-328 FNIYNKGKGNF
+328 
-339 DMPVFNGGLFDESK
+339 
-353 TALLSTP
+353 
-360 KIFNDKDLK
+360 
-369 FILNQLLNF
+369 
-378 KDKNLSFK
+378 
-386 RDYKTLSVEHL
+386 
-397 GTIYEGLLSYFFEIA
+397 LSYFFEIA

-508 GHFLVGVLN
+508 GHFLVGILN

-551 VQDYEVDESDVL
+551 VQDYELDESDVL

-607 KCGNALINS
+607 KCGNALVGSSII
-616 NLSDF
+616 DF
-621 KDLIK
+621 ENLIK
-626 QNSSNLFTNS
+626 QNKENIFTNS

-648 EKLDNLKDTNEEQI
+648 EKLDNLQDTNEEQI

-668 YQNEITPKLNKLN
+668 YQNEITPKLDKLN
-681 LYLNYINTLHFVN
+681 LYLDYINSLHFAN

-711 LSQNEQAKAVISKY
+711 LSQNEQAKAIISKY

-735 LEFPEIVEN
+735 LEFPEITEN

-799 QNYEKQKAYINDL
+799 QNYEKQKAYINNL
-812 SKYYKKAYPLN
+812 SEYYKKVYPLN

-881 FENRQAIFVDV
+881 FENRQAIFADVD
-892 HKSYKFALMQVKN
+892 SRYKFALMLIKN

-952 LKDKQALEIL
+952 LKDKQALKIL

-1003 FEGKMIHQFDTNFS
+1003 YEGKMIYQFNANFS

-1032 KSKELSRTKKAT
+1032 KSKELYRAKKAT

-1059 FRLGYRTIASDTNE
+1059 FRLGYRAVASDTNE
-1073 RTLIASLLPKNCGCG
+1073 RTLIASLLPKNCGFG
-1088 NSVYSNIP
+1088 HSMFANAP

-1101 KDDAICMDIVPYE
+1101 KDDEICMDIVPYE
-1114 RILFVLALFNSL
+1114 KILFVLALFNSL

-1134 MVQINVSKTY
+1134 MVQINVSKSY

-1175 LYNDKNHHFD
+1175 LYNDQNRHFD

-1215 VKKLYDLSD
+1215 VKELYGLSD

-1235 VLNEKQSEYTTL
+1235 VLNEKQSEYITL

>member
-1 MNYYQELKKY
+1 
-11 LNNNLFTSY
+11 
-20 SLEIDFPKI
+20 
-29 YNFNANQKA
+29 
-38 FRDIL
+38 
-43 TKITKIY
+43 
-50 NKNKFIKQNEHQF
+50 
-63 EDEFISKVLE
+63 
-73 ILGWCFVRQDE
+73 
-84 KIIQGKLEKPDFLLF
+84 
-99 SNDKLKSKYENLDK
+99 
-113 ETKKSS
+113 
-119 NDFTIILESKAYNIE
+119 
-134 IDNKKV
+134 
-140 KDNPHFQILRY
+140 
-151 LGNLKKNYGFLTNG
+151 
-165 RFWRFYDNSILNSNK
+165 
-180 VFYEINLEKIIEDQ
+180 
-194 NIEAFAYFYSVFSAF
+194 
-209 NFTEKED
+209 
-216 HLEITLQNN
+216 
-225 KLSKIKIEDDL
+225 
-236 KSIIYGTNGNES
+236 
-248 LFEFIGSR
+248 
-256 IYNKTKADLKLIYE
+256 
-270 NSLYFIFRLLFIAY
+270 
-284 FEDKFEI
+284 
-291 ILEKHKYF
+291 
-299 KSKISLRTL
+299 
-308 LENLQ
+308 
-313 EDENSSGGFGELENI
+313 
-328 FNIYNKGKGNF
+328 
-339 DMPVFNGGLFDESK
+339 FDESK

-508 GHFLVGVLN
+508 GHFLVGILN

-551 VQDYEVDESDVL
+551 VQDYELDESDVL

-607 KCGNALINS
+607 KCGNALVGSSII
-616 NLSDF
+616 DF
-621 KDLIK
+621 ENLIK
-626 QNSSNLFTNS
+626 QNKENIFTNS

-648 EKLDNLKDTNEEQI
+648 EKLDNLQDTNEEQI

-668 YQNEITPKLNKLN
+668 YQNEITPKLDKLN
-681 LYLNYINTLHFVN
+681 LYLDYINSLHFAN

-711 LSQNEQAKAVISKY
+711 LSQNEQAKAIISKY

-735 LEFPEIVEN
+735 LEFPEITEN

-755 NPPWDKTKFSDD
+755 NPPWDKTKFSDS

-799 QNYEKQKAYINDL
+799 QNYEKQKAYINNL
-812 SKYYKKAYPLN
+812 SEYYKKVYPLN

-881 FENRQAIFVDV
+881 FENRQAIFADVD
-892 HKSYKFALMQVKN
+892 SRYKFALMLIKN

-952 LKDKQALEIL
+952 LKDKQALKIL

-1003 FEGKMIHQFDTNFS
+1003 YEGKMIYQFNANFS

-1032 KSKELSRTKKAT
+1032 KSKELYRAKKAT

-1059 FRLGYRTIASDTNE
+1059 FRLGYRAVASDTNE
-1073 RTLIASLLPKNCGCG
+1073 RTLIASLLPKNCGFG
-1088 NSVYSNIP
+1088 HSMFANAP

-1101 KDDAICMDIVPYE
+1101 KDDEICMDIVPYE
-1114 RILFVLALFNSL
+1114 KILFVLALFNSL

-1134 MVQINVSKTY
+1134 MVQINVSKSY

-1175 LYNDKNHHFD
+1175 LYNDQNRHFD
-1185 ELKQEFNIKNEEIP
+1185 ELKQEFSIKNEEIP

-1215 VKKLYDLSD
+1215 VKELYGLSD

-1235 VLNEKQSEYTTL
+1235 VLNEKQSEYITL
-1247 LKTI
+1247 IKTI

>member
-1 MNYYQELKKY
+1 M
-11 LNNNLFTSY
+11 
-20 SLEIDFPKI
+20 
-29 YNFNANQKA
+29 
-38 FRDIL
+38 
-43 TKITKIY
+43 
-50 NKNKFIKQNEHQF
+50 
-63 EDEFISKVLE
+63 
-73 ILGWCFVRQDE
+73 
-84 KIIQGKLEKPDFLLF
+84 
-99 SNDKLKSKYENLDK
+99 
-113 ETKKSS
+113 
-119 NDFTIILESKAYNIE
+119 
-134 IDNKKV
+134 
-140 KDNPHFQILRY
+140 
-151 LGNLKKNYGFLTNG
+151 
-165 RFWRFYDNSILNSNK
+165 
-180 VFYEINLEKIIEDQ
+180 
-194 NIEAFAYFYSVFSAF
+194 
-209 NFTEKED
+209 
-216 HLEITLQNN
+216 
-225 KLSKIKIEDDL
+225 
-236 KSIIYGTNGNES
+236 
-248 LFEFIGSR
+248 
-256 IYNKTKADLKLIYE
+256 
-270 NSLYFIFRLLFIAY
+270 
-284 FEDKFEI
+284 
-291 ILEKHKYF
+291 
-299 KSKISLRTL
+299 
-308 LENLQ
+308 
-313 EDENSSGGFGELENI
+313 
-328 FNIYNKGKGNF
+328 
-339 DMPVFNGGLFDESK
+339 
-353 TALLSTP
+353 
-360 KIFNDKDLK
+360 
-369 FILNQLLNF
+369 
-378 KDKNLSFK
+378 
-386 RDYKTLSVEHL
+386 
-397 GTIYEGLLSYFFEIA
+397 
-412 NEDIYYVSYKEKS
+412 
-425 KEIEC
+425 
-430 YFDNYDFKILEKSK
+430 
-444 KVEKY
+444 
-449 TFYKKGQIYLKNSSN
+449 
-464 SRKSTAS
+464 
-471 FYTPQSIA
+471 
-479 NFLIQSALKDK
+479 
-490 LNNENI
+490 
-496 LKFKILDNACGS
+496 KFKILDNACGS

-551 VQDYEVDESDVL
+551 VQDYEVDESDIL

-668 YQNEITPKLNKLN
+668 YQNEITPKLDKLN

-694 KEELQILKAL
+694 REELQILKAL

-711 LSQNEQAKAVISKY
+711 LSQNEQAKAIISKY

-755 NPPWDKTKFSDD
+755 NPPWDKTKFSDS

-812 SKYYKKAYPLN
+812 SEYYKKAYPLN

-881 FENRQAIFVDV
+881 FENRQAIFADVD
-892 HKSYKFALMQVKN
+892 SRYKFALMLIKN
-905 TQANHTHKIKTMF
+905 TQANHTHKIKMMF
-918 YKTDMNSLKNKDEI
+918 YKTDINSLKNKDEI
-932 LTLSLKDIKKLS
+932 LTLNLKDIKKLS

-962 RKCYNAFQ
+962 RKSYNAFQ
-970 NLSFDYIDFVNELHM
+970 NLSFDYIDFRRELDM

-990 LFIEEFREGLLPL
+990 LFIEEFREGLLL
-1003 FEGKMIHQFDTNFS
+1003 LYEGKMIHQFDANFS
-1017 QATYFLEKAKFDERL
+1017 QTTYFLEKAKFDERL
-1032 KSKELSRTKKAT
+1032 KSKELYRAKKAT

-1059 FRLGYRTIASDTNE
+1059 FRLGYRKISRDTDE
-1073 RTLIASLLPKNCGCG
+1073 RTLIASLLPKNCGG
-1088 NSVYSNIP
+1088 ADSTYSNIP
-1096 KQYIV
+1096 KQYV
-1101 KDDAICMDIVPYE
+1101 LKDDVICMDIVPYE

-1134 MVQINVSKTY
+1134 MVQINVSKSY

-1175 LYNDKNHHFD
+1175 LYNDQNHHFD

-1215 VKKLYDLSD
+1215 VKELYGLSD

-1235 VLNEKQSEYTTL
+1235 VLNEKQSEYITL

>member
-1 MNYYQELKKY
+1 
-11 LNNNLFTSY
+11 
-20 SLEIDFPKI
+20 P
-29 YNFNANQKA
+29 
-38 FRDIL
+38 
-43 TKITKIY
+43 
-50 NKNKFIKQNEHQF
+50 QF
-63 EDEFISKVLE
+63 
-73 ILGWCFVRQDE
+73 
-84 KIIQGKLEKPDFLLF
+84 
-99 SNDKLKSKYENLDK
+99 
-113 ETKKSS
+113 
-119 NDFTIILESKAYNIE
+119 
-134 IDNKKV
+134 
-140 KDNPHFQILRY
+140 
-151 LGNLKKNYGFLTNG
+151 
-165 RFWRFYDNSILNSNK
+165 
-180 VFYEINLEKIIEDQ
+180 
-194 NIEAFAYFYSVFSAF
+194 
-209 NFTEKED
+209 
-216 HLEITLQNN
+216 
-225 KLSKIKIEDDL
+225 
-236 KSIIYGTNGNES
+236 
-248 LFEFIGSR
+248 
-256 IYNKTKADLKLIYE
+256 
-270 NSLYFIFRLLFIAY
+270 
-284 FEDKFEI
+284 
-291 ILEKHKYF
+291 
-299 KSKISLRTL
+299 
-308 LENLQ
+308 
-313 EDENSSGGFGELENI
+313 
-328 FNIYNKGKGNF
+328 
-339 DMPVFNGGLFDESK
+339 
-353 TALLSTP
+353 
-360 KIFNDKDLK
+360 
-369 FILNQLLNF
+369 
-378 KDKNLSFK
+378 
-386 RDYKTLSVEHL
+386 
-397 GTIYEGLLSYFFEIA
+397 
-412 NEDIYYVSYKEKS
+412 
-425 KEIEC
+425 
-430 YFDNYDFKILEKSK
+430 
-444 KVEKY
+444 
-449 TFYKKGQIYLKNSSN
+449 
-464 SRKSTAS
+464 
-471 FYTPQSIA
+471 IA

-551 VQDYEVDESDVL
+551 VQDYEVDESDIL

-668 YQNEITPKLNKLN
+668 YQNEITPKLDKLN

-711 LSQNEQAKAVISKY
+711 LSQNEQAKAIISKY

-755 NPPWDKTKFSDD
+755 NPPWDKTKFSDS

-812 SKYYKKAYPLN
+812 SEYYKKAYPLN

-881 FENRQAIFVDV
+881 FENRQAIFADVD
-892 HKSYKFALMQVKN
+892 SRYKFALMLIKN
-905 TQANHTHKIKTMF
+905 TQANHTHKIKMMF
-918 YKTDMNSLKNKDEI
+918 YKTDINSLKNKDEI
-932 LTLSLKDIKKLS
+932 LTLNLKDIKKLS

-962 RKCYNAFQ
+962 RKSYNAFQ
-970 NLSFDYIDFVNELHM
+970 NLSFDYIDFRRELDM

-1003 FEGKMIHQFDTNFS
+1003 YEGKMIHQFDANFS
-1017 QATYFLEKAKFDERL
+1017 QTTYFLEKAKFDERL
-1032 KSKELSRTKKAT
+1032 KSKELYRAKKAT

-1059 FRLGYRTIASDTNE
+1059 FRLGYRKISRDTDE
-1073 RTLIASLLPKNCGCG
+1073 RTLIASLLPKNCGG
-1088 NSVYSNIP
+1088 ADSTYSNIP
-1096 KQYIV
+1096 KQYV
-1101 KDDAICMDIVPYE
+1101 LKDDVICMDIVPYE

-1134 MVQINVSKTY
+1134 MVQINVSKSY

-1175 LYNDKNHHFD
+1175 LYNDQNHHFD

-1215 VKKLYDLSD
+1215 VKELYGLSD

-1235 VLNEKQSEYTTL
+1235 VLNEKQSEYITL

>member
-1 MNYYQELKKY
+1 
-11 LNNNLFTSY
+11 
-20 SLEIDFPKI
+20 
-29 YNFNANQKA
+29 
-38 FRDIL
+38 
-43 TKITKIY
+43 
-50 NKNKFIKQNEHQF
+50 
-63 EDEFISKVLE
+63 
-73 ILGWCFVRQDE
+73 
-84 KIIQGKLEKPDFLLF
+84 
-99 SNDKLKSKYENLDK
+99 
-113 ETKKSS
+113 
-119 NDFTIILESKAYNIE
+119 
-134 IDNKKV
+134 
-140 KDNPHFQILRY
+140 
-151 LGNLKKNYGFLTNG
+151 
-165 RFWRFYDNSILNSNK
+165 
-180 VFYEINLEKIIEDQ
+180 
-194 NIEAFAYFYSVFSAF
+194 
-209 NFTEKED
+209 
-216 HLEITLQNN
+216 
-225 KLSKIKIEDDL
+225 
-236 KSIIYGTNGNES
+236 
-248 LFEFIGSR
+248 
-256 IYNKTKADLKLIYE
+256 
-270 NSLYFIFRLLFIAY
+270 
-284 FEDKFEI
+284 
-291 ILEKHKYF
+291 
-299 KSKISLRTL
+299 
-308 LENLQ
+308 
-313 EDENSSGGFGELENI
+313 
-328 FNIYNKGKGNF
+328 
-339 DMPVFNGGLFDESK
+339 
-353 TALLSTP
+353 
-360 KIFNDKDLK
+360 
-369 FILNQLLNF
+369 
-378 KDKNLSFK
+378 
-386 RDYKTLSVEHL
+386 
-397 GTIYEGLLSYFFEIA
+397 
-412 NEDIYYVSYKEKS
+412 
-425 KEIEC
+425 EC

-471 FYTPQSIA
+471 FYTPQFIA

-517 AITHIV
+517 AITYIV

-551 VQDYEVDESDVL
+551 VQDYEVDESDIL

-668 YQNEITPKLNKLN
+668 YQNEITPKLDKLN

-711 LSQNEQAKAVISKY
+711 LSQNEQAKAIISKY

-755 NPPWDKTKFSDD
+755 NPPWDKTKFSDS

-812 SKYYKKAYPLN
+812 SEYYKKAYPLN

-881 FENRQAIFVDV
+881 FENRQAIFADVD
-892 HKSYKFALMQVKN
+892 SRYKFALMLIKN
-905 TQANHTHKIKTMF
+905 TQANHTHKIKMMF
-918 YKTDMNSLKNKDEI
+918 YKTDINSLKNKDEI
-932 LTLSLKDIKKLS
+932 LTLNLKDIKKLS

-962 RKCYNAFQ
+962 RKSYNAFQ
-970 NLSFDYIDFVNELHM
+970 NLSFDYIDFRRELDM

-1003 FEGKMIHQFDTNFS
+1003 YEGKMIHQFNANFS
-1017 QATYFLEKAKFDERL
+1017 QTTYFLEKAKLDEHL
-1032 KSKELSRTKKAT
+1032 KSKELYRAKKAT

-1059 FRLGYRTIASDTNE
+1059 FRLGYRKIASDTNE
-1073 RTLIASLLPKNCGCG
+1073 RTLIASLLPKNCGG
-1088 NSVYSNIP
+1088 ADSTYSNIP
-1096 KQYIV
+1096 KQYV
-1101 KDDAICMDIVPYE
+1101 LKDDVICMDIVPYE

-1134 MVQINVSKTY
+1134 MVQINVSKSY

-1175 LYNDKNHHFD
+1175 LYNDQNHHFD
-1185 ELKQEFNIKNEEIP
+1185 ELKQEFSIKNEEIP

-1215 VKKLYDLSD
+1215 VKELYGLSD

-1235 VLNEKQSEYTTL
+1235 VLNEKQSEYITL
-1247 LKTI
+1247 IKTI

>member
-1 MNYYQELKKY
+1 
-11 LNNNLFTSY
+11 
-20 SLEIDFPKI
+20 
-29 YNFNANQKA
+29 
-38 FRDIL
+38 
-43 TKITKIY
+43 
-50 NKNKFIKQNEHQF
+50 
-63 EDEFISKVLE
+63 
-73 ILGWCFVRQDE
+73 
-84 KIIQGKLEKPDFLLF
+84 
-99 SNDKLKSKYENLDK
+99 
-113 ETKKSS
+113 
-119 NDFTIILESKAYNIE
+119 
-134 IDNKKV
+134 
-140 KDNPHFQILRY
+140 
-151 LGNLKKNYGFLTNG
+151 
-165 RFWRFYDNSILNSNK
+165 
-180 VFYEINLEKIIEDQ
+180 
-194 NIEAFAYFYSVFSAF
+194 
-209 NFTEKED
+209 
-216 HLEITLQNN
+216 
-225 KLSKIKIEDDL
+225 
-236 KSIIYGTNGNES
+236 
-248 LFEFIGSR
+248 
-256 IYNKTKADLKLIYE
+256 
-270 NSLYFIFRLLFIAY
+270 
-284 FEDKFEI
+284 
-291 ILEKHKYF
+291 
-299 KSKISLRTL
+299 
-308 LENLQ
+308 
-313 EDENSSGGFGELENI
+313 
-328 FNIYNKGKGNF
+328 
-339 DMPVFNGGLFDESK
+339 
-353 TALLSTP
+353 
-360 KIFNDKDLK
+360 FNDKDLK

-508 GHFLVGVLN
+508 GHFLVGILN

-551 VQDYEVDESDVL
+551 VQDYELDESDVL

-607 KCGNALINS
+607 KCGNALVGSSII
-616 NLSDF
+616 DF
-621 KDLIK
+621 ENLIK
-626 QNSSNLFTNS
+626 QNKENIFTNS

-648 EKLDNLKDTNEEQI
+648 EKLDNLQDTNEEQI

-668 YQNEITPKLNKLN
+668 YQNEITPKLDKLN
-681 LYLNYINTLHFVN
+681 LYLDYINSLHFAN

-711 LSQNEQAKAVISKY
+711 LSQNEQAKAIISKY

-735 LEFPEIVEN
+735 LEFPEITEN

-755 NPPWDKTKFSDD
+755 NPPWDKTKFSDS

-799 QNYEKQKAYINDL
+799 QNYEKQKAYINNL
-812 SKYYKKAYPLN
+812 SEYYKKVYPLN

-881 FENRQAIFVDV
+881 FENRQAIFADVD
-892 HKSYKFALMQVKN
+892 SRYKFALMLIKN

-952 LKDKQALEIL
+952 LKDKQALKIL

-1003 FEGKMIHQFDTNFS
+1003 YEGKMIYQFNANFS

-1032 KSKELSRTKKAT
+1032 KSKELYRAKKAT

-1059 FRLGYRTIASDTNE
+1059 FRLGYRAVASDTNE
-1073 RTLIASLLPKNCGCG
+1073 RTLIASLLPKNCGFG
-1088 NSVYSNIP
+1088 HSMFANAP

-1101 KDDAICMDIVPYE
+1101 KDDEICMDIVPYE
-1114 RILFVLALFNSL
+1114 KILFVLALFNSL

-1134 MVQINVSKTY
+1134 MVQINVSKSY

-1175 LYNDKNHHFD
+1175 LYNDQNRHFD
-1185 ELKQEFNIKNEEIP
+1185 ELKQEFSIKNEEIP

-1215 VKKLYDLSD
+1215 VKELYGLSD

-1235 VLNEKQSEYTTL
+1235 VLNEKQSEYITL
-1247 LKTI
+1247 IKTI

>member
-1 MNYYQELKKY
+1 
-11 LNNNLFTSY
+11 
-20 SLEIDFPKI
+20 
-29 YNFNANQKA
+29 
-38 FRDIL
+38 
-43 TKITKIY
+43 
-50 NKNKFIKQNEHQF
+50 
-63 EDEFISKVLE
+63 
-73 ILGWCFVRQDE
+73 
-84 KIIQGKLEKPDFLLF
+84 
-99 SNDKLKSKYENLDK
+99 
-113 ETKKSS
+113 
-119 NDFTIILESKAYNIE
+119 
-134 IDNKKV
+134 
-140 KDNPHFQILRY
+140 
-151 LGNLKKNYGFLTNG
+151 
-165 RFWRFYDNSILNSNK
+165 
-180 VFYEINLEKIIEDQ
+180 
-194 NIEAFAYFYSVFSAF
+194 
-209 NFTEKED
+209 
-216 HLEITLQNN
+216 
-225 KLSKIKIEDDL
+225 
-236 KSIIYGTNGNES
+236 
-248 LFEFIGSR
+248 
-256 IYNKTKADLKLIYE
+256 
-270 NSLYFIFRLLFIAY
+270 
-284 FEDKFEI
+284 
-291 ILEKHKYF
+291 
-299 KSKISLRTL
+299 
-308 LENLQ
+308 
-313 EDENSSGGFGELENI
+313 
-328 FNIYNKGKGNF
+328 
-339 DMPVFNGGLFDESK
+339 
-353 TALLSTP
+353 
-360 KIFNDKDLK
+360 
-369 FILNQLLNF
+369 
-378 KDKNLSFK
+378 
-386 RDYKTLSVEHL
+386 
-397 GTIYEGLLSYFFEIA
+397 
-412 NEDIYYVSYKEKS
+412 
-425 KEIEC
+425 EIEC

-449 TFYKKGQIYLKNSSN
+449 TFYKKGQIYLKNTSN
-464 SRKSTAS
+464 SRKASAS

-551 VQDYEVDESDVL
+551 VQDYEVDESDIL

-711 LSQNEQAKAVISKY
+711 LSQNEQAKAIISKY

-735 LEFPEIVEN
+735 LEFPEITEN

-755 NPPWDKTKFSDD
+755 NPPWDKTKFSDS

-812 SKYYKKAYPLN
+812 NEYYKKAYPLN

-860 DGSLTLRKE
+860 DGSLILRKE

-881 FENRQAIFVDV
+881 FENNKAIFIDV
-892 HKSYKFALMQVKN
+892 HRSYKFALMLIKN
-905 TQANHTHKIKTMF
+905 TQANHTHKIKMMF
-918 YKTDMNSLKNKDEI
+918 YKTDINSLKNKDEI
-932 LTLSLKDIKKLS
+932 LTLNLKDIKKLS

-952 LKDKQALEIL
+952 LKDKQALEIP
-962 RKCYNAFQ
+962 RKSYNAFQ
-970 NLSFDYIDFVNELHM
+970 NLSFDYIDFRRELDM

-1003 FEGKMIHQFDTNFS
+1003 YEGKMIHQFNANFS
-1017 QATYFLEKAKFDERL
+1017 QTTYFLEKAKFDERL
-1032 KSKELSRTKKAT
+1032 KSKELYRAKKAT

-1059 FRLGYRTIASDTNE
+1059 FRLGYRKISRDTDE
-1073 RTLIASLLPKNCGCG
+1073 RTLIASLLPKNCGG
-1088 NSVYSNIP
+1088 ADSTYSNIP
-1096 KQYIV
+1096 KQYV
-1101 KDDAICMDIVPYE
+1101 LKDDVICMDIVPYE

-1134 MVQINVSKTY
+1134 MVQINVSKSY

-1175 LYNDKNHHFD
+1175 LYNDQNHHFD
-1185 ELKQEFNIKNEEIP
+1185 ELKQEFSIKNEEIP

-1215 VKKLYDLSD
+1215 VKELYGLSD

-1235 VLNEKQSEYTTL
+1235 VLNEKQSEYITL
-1247 LKTI
+1247 IKTI

>member
-1 MNYYQELKKY
+1 
-11 LNNNLFTSY
+11 
-20 SLEIDFPKI
+20 
-29 YNFNANQKA
+29 
-38 FRDIL
+38 
-43 TKITKIY
+43 
-50 NKNKFIKQNEHQF
+50 
-63 EDEFISKVLE
+63 
-73 ILGWCFVRQDE
+73 
-84 KIIQGKLEKPDFLLF
+84 
-99 SNDKLKSKYENLDK
+99 
-113 ETKKSS
+113 
-119 NDFTIILESKAYNIE
+119 
-134 IDNKKV
+134 
-140 KDNPHFQILRY
+140 
-151 LGNLKKNYGFLTNG
+151 
-165 RFWRFYDNSILNSNK
+165 
-180 VFYEINLEKIIEDQ
+180 
-194 NIEAFAYFYSVFSAF
+194 
-209 NFTEKED
+209 
-216 HLEITLQNN
+216 
-225 KLSKIKIEDDL
+225 
-236 KSIIYGTNGNES
+236 
-248 LFEFIGSR
+248 
-256 IYNKTKADLKLIYE
+256 
-270 NSLYFIFRLLFIAY
+270 
-284 FEDKFEI
+284 
-291 ILEKHKYF
+291 
-299 KSKISLRTL
+299 
-308 LENLQ
+308 
-313 EDENSSGGFGELENI
+313 
-328 FNIYNKGKGNF
+328 
-339 DMPVFNGGLFDESK
+339 
-353 TALLSTP
+353 
-360 KIFNDKDLK
+360 
-369 FILNQLLNF
+369 
-378 KDKNLSFK
+378 
-386 RDYKTLSVEHL
+386 
-397 GTIYEGLLSYFFEIA
+397 
-412 NEDIYYVSYKEKS
+412 
-425 KEIEC
+425 
-430 YFDNYDFKILEKSK
+430 DFKILEKSK

-538 EEKENILNYIKDF
+538 EEKENILNHIKDF
-551 VQDYEVDESDVL
+551 VQDYEVDESDIL

-596 GTPLSF
+596 TTPLSF

-711 LSQNEQAKAVISKY
+711 LSQNEQAKAIISKY

-755 NPPWDKTKFSDD
+755 NPPWDKTKFSDS

-812 SKYYKKAYPLN
+812 SEYYKKAYPLN

-881 FENRQAIFVDV
+881 FENRQAIFADVD
-892 HKSYKFALMQVKN
+892 SRYKFALMLIKN
-905 TQANHTHKIKTMF
+905 TQANHTHKIKMMF
-918 YKTDMNSLKNKDEI
+918 YKTDINSLKNKDEI
-932 LTLSLKDIKKLS
+932 LTLNLKDIKKLS

-962 RKCYNAFQ
+962 RKSYNTFQ
-970 NLSFDYIDFVNELHM
+970 NLSFDYIDFRRELDM

-1003 FEGKMIHQFDTNFS
+1003 YEGKMIHQFDANFS
-1017 QATYFLEKAKFDERL
+1017 QTTYFLEKAKFDERL
-1032 KSKELSRTKKAT
+1032 KSKELYRAKKAT

-1059 FRLGYRTIASDTNE
+1059 FRLGYRKISRDTDE
-1073 RTLIASLLPKNCGCG
+1073 RTLIASLLPKNCGG
-1088 NSVYSNIP
+1088 ADSTYSNIP
-1096 KQYIV
+1096 KQYV
-1101 KDDAICMDIVPYE
+1101 LKDDVICIDIIPYE
-1114 RILFVLALFNSL
+1114 KILFTLALFNSL

-1134 MVQINVSKTY
+1134 MVQINVSKSY

-1175 LYNDKNHHFD
+1175 LYNDQNHHFD

-1215 VKKLYDLSD
+1215 VKELYGLSD

-1235 VLNEKQSEYTTL
+1235 VLNEKQSEYITL

>member
-1 MNYYQELKKY
+1 
-11 LNNNLFTSY
+11 
-20 SLEIDFPKI
+20 
-29 YNFNANQKA
+29 
-38 FRDIL
+38 
-43 TKITKIY
+43 
-50 NKNKFIKQNEHQF
+50 
-63 EDEFISKVLE
+63 
-73 ILGWCFVRQDE
+73 
-84 KIIQGKLEKPDFLLF
+84 
-99 SNDKLKSKYENLDK
+99 
-113 ETKKSS
+113 
-119 NDFTIILESKAYNIE
+119 
-134 IDNKKV
+134 
-140 KDNPHFQILRY
+140 
-151 LGNLKKNYGFLTNG
+151 
-165 RFWRFYDNSILNSNK
+165 
-180 VFYEINLEKIIEDQ
+180 
-194 NIEAFAYFYSVFSAF
+194 
-209 NFTEKED
+209 
-216 HLEITLQNN
+216 
-225 KLSKIKIEDDL
+225 
-236 KSIIYGTNGNES
+236 
-248 LFEFIGSR
+248 
-256 IYNKTKADLKLIYE
+256 
-270 NSLYFIFRLLFIAY
+270 
-284 FEDKFEI
+284 
-291 ILEKHKYF
+291 
-299 KSKISLRTL
+299 
-308 LENLQ
+308 
-313 EDENSSGGFGELENI
+313 
-328 FNIYNKGKGNF
+328 
-339 DMPVFNGGLFDESK
+339 
-353 TALLSTP
+353 
-360 KIFNDKDLK
+360 
-369 FILNQLLNF
+369 
-378 KDKNLSFK
+378 
-386 RDYKTLSVEHL
+386 
-397 GTIYEGLLSYFFEIA
+397 
-412 NEDIYYVSYKEKS
+412 
-425 KEIEC
+425 
-430 YFDNYDFKILEKSK
+430 
-444 KVEKY
+444 
-449 TFYKKGQIYLKNSSN
+449 
-464 SRKSTAS
+464 
-471 FYTPQSIA
+471 
-479 NFLIQSALKDK
+479 
-490 LNNENI
+490 NNENI

-551 VQDYEVDESDVL
+551 VQDYEVDESDIL

-711 LSQNEQAKAVISKY
+711 LSQNEQAKNIISKY

-735 LEFPEIVEN
+735 LEFPEITEN

-755 NPPWDKTKFSDD
+755 NPPWDKTKFSDS

-812 SKYYKKAYPLN
+812 NEYYKKAYPLN

-860 DGSLTLRKE
+860 DGSLILRKE

-881 FENRQAIFVDV
+881 FENNKAIFIDV
-892 HKSYKFALMQVKN
+892 HRSYKFALMLIKN
-905 TQANHTHKIKTMF
+905 TQANHTHKIKMMF
-918 YKTDMNSLKNKDEI
+918 YKTDINSLKNKDEI
-932 LTLSLKDIKKLS
+932 LTLNLKDIKKLS

-962 RKCYNAFQ
+962 RKSYNAFQ
-970 NLSFDYIDFVNELHM
+970 NLSFDYIDFRRELDM

-1003 FEGKMIHQFDTNFS
+1003 YEGKMIHQFDANFS

-1032 KSKELSRTKKAT
+1032 KSKELYRAKKAT

-1059 FRLGYRTIASDTNE
+1059 FRLGYRKIASDTNE
-1073 RTLIASLLPKNCGCG
+1073 RTLIASLLPKNCGG
-1088 NSVYSNIP
+1088 ADSTYSNIP
-1096 KQYIV
+1096 KQYV
-1101 KDDAICMDIVPYE
+1101 LKDDVICMDIVPYE

-1134 MVQINVSKTY
+1134 MVQINVSKSY

-1175 LYNDKNHHFD
+1175 LYNDQNHHFD

-1215 VKKLYDLSD
+1215 VKELYGLSD

-1235 VLNEKQSEYTTL
+1235 VLNEKQSEYITL

>member
-1 MNYYQELKKY
+1 
-11 LNNNLFTSY
+11 
-20 SLEIDFPKI
+20 
-29 YNFNANQKA
+29 
-38 FRDIL
+38 
-43 TKITKIY
+43 
-50 NKNKFIKQNEHQF
+50 
-63 EDEFISKVLE
+63 
-73 ILGWCFVRQDE
+73 
-84 KIIQGKLEKPDFLLF
+84 
-99 SNDKLKSKYENLDK
+99 
-113 ETKKSS
+113 
-119 NDFTIILESKAYNIE
+119 
-134 IDNKKV
+134 
-140 KDNPHFQILRY
+140 
-151 LGNLKKNYGFLTNG
+151 
-165 RFWRFYDNSILNSNK
+165 
-180 VFYEINLEKIIEDQ
+180 
-194 NIEAFAYFYSVFSAF
+194 
-209 NFTEKED
+209 
-216 HLEITLQNN
+216 
-225 KLSKIKIEDDL
+225 
-236 KSIIYGTNGNES
+236 
-248 LFEFIGSR
+248 
-256 IYNKTKADLKLIYE
+256 
-270 NSLYFIFRLLFIAY
+270 
-284 FEDKFEI
+284 
-291 ILEKHKYF
+291 
-299 KSKISLRTL
+299 
-308 LENLQ
+308 
-313 EDENSSGGFGELENI
+313 
-328 FNIYNKGKGNF
+328 
-339 DMPVFNGGLFDESK
+339 
-353 TALLSTP
+353 
-360 KIFNDKDLK
+360 
-369 FILNQLLNF
+369 
-378 KDKNLSFK
+378 
-386 RDYKTLSVEHL
+386 
-397 GTIYEGLLSYFFEIA
+397 
-412 NEDIYYVSYKEKS
+412 
-425 KEIEC
+425 
-430 YFDNYDFKILEKSK
+430 
-444 KVEKY
+444 
-449 TFYKKGQIYLKNSSN
+449 
-464 SRKSTAS
+464 
-471 FYTPQSIA
+471 
-479 NFLIQSALKDK
+479 
-490 LNNENI
+490 
-496 LKFKILDNACGS
+496 
-508 GHFLVGVLN
+508 
-517 AITHIV
+517 
-523 LSDFDHF
+523 
-530 TNLKELYE
+530 
-538 EEKENILNYIKDF
+538 
-551 VQDYEVDESDVL
+551 YEVDESDIL

-668 YQNEITPKLNKLN
+668 YQNEITPKLDKLN

-711 LSQNEQAKAVISKY
+711 LSQNEQAKAIISKY

-755 NPPWDKTKFSDD
+755 NPPWDKTKFSDS

-812 SKYYKKAYPLN
+812 SEYYKKAYPLN

-881 FENRQAIFVDV
+881 FENRQAIFADVD
-892 HKSYKFALMQVKN
+892 SRYKFALMLIKN
-905 TQANHTHKIKTMF
+905 TQANHTHKIKMMF
-918 YKTDMNSLKNKDEI
+918 YKTDINSLKNKDEI
-932 LTLSLKDIKKLS
+932 LTLNLKDIKKLS

-952 LKDKQALEIL
+952 LKDKQALKIL
-962 RKCYNAFQ
+962 RKSYNAFQ
-970 NLSFDYIDFVNELHM
+970 NLSFDYIDFRRELDM

-1003 FEGKMIHQFDTNFS
+1003 YEGKMIHQFDANFS
-1017 QATYFLEKAKFDERL
+1017 QTTYFLEKAKFDERL
-1032 KSKELSRTKKAT
+1032 KSKELYRAKKAT

-1059 FRLGYRTIASDTNE
+1059 FRLGYRKISRDTDE
-1073 RTLIASLLPKNCGCG
+1073 RTLIASLLPKNCGG
-1088 NSVYSNIP
+1088 ADSTYSNIP
-1096 KQYIV
+1096 KQYV
-1101 KDDAICMDIVPYE
+1101 LKDDVICMDIVPYE

-1134 MVQINVSKTY
+1134 MVQINVSKSY

-1175 LYNDKNHHFD
+1175 LYNDQNHHFD

-1215 VKKLYDLSD
+1215 VKELYGLSD
-1224 DEFSYMISTFK
+1224 NEFSYMISTFK

>member
-1 MNYYQELKKY
+1 
-11 LNNNLFTSY
+11 
-20 SLEIDFPKI
+20 
-29 YNFNANQKA
+29 
-38 FRDIL
+38 
-43 TKITKIY
+43 
-50 NKNKFIKQNEHQF
+50 
-63 EDEFISKVLE
+63 
-73 ILGWCFVRQDE
+73 
-84 KIIQGKLEKPDFLLF
+84 
-99 SNDKLKSKYENLDK
+99 
-113 ETKKSS
+113 
-119 NDFTIILESKAYNIE
+119 
-134 IDNKKV
+134 
-140 KDNPHFQILRY
+140 
-151 LGNLKKNYGFLTNG
+151 
-165 RFWRFYDNSILNSNK
+165 
-180 VFYEINLEKIIEDQ
+180 
-194 NIEAFAYFYSVFSAF
+194 
-209 NFTEKED
+209 
-216 HLEITLQNN
+216 
-225 KLSKIKIEDDL
+225 
-236 KSIIYGTNGNES
+236 
-248 LFEFIGSR
+248 
-256 IYNKTKADLKLIYE
+256 
-270 NSLYFIFRLLFIAY
+270 
-284 FEDKFEI
+284 
-291 ILEKHKYF
+291 
-299 KSKISLRTL
+299 
-308 LENLQ
+308 
-313 EDENSSGGFGELENI
+313 
-328 FNIYNKGKGNF
+328 
-339 DMPVFNGGLFDESK
+339 
-353 TALLSTP
+353 
-360 KIFNDKDLK
+360 DLK

-449 TFYKKGQIYLKNSSN
+449 TFYKKGQIYLKNTSN
-464 SRKSTAS
+464 SRKASAS

-538 EEKENILNYIKDF
+538 EEKENILNHIKDF
-551 VQDYEVDESDVL
+551 VQDYEVDESDIL

-711 LSQNEQAKAVISKY
+711 LSQNEQAKAIISKY

-735 LEFPEIVEN
+735 LEFPEIIEN

-755 NPPWDKTKFSDD
+755 NPPWDKSEFSDN

-799 QNYEKQKAYINDL
+799 QNYEKQKAHIDAINV
-812 SKYYKKAYPLN
+812 YYKNTFMSNSLTK
-823 KGSGD
+823 D
-828 GNLFRL
+828 INLFRL

-881 FENRQAIFVDV
+881 FENRQAIFADVD
-892 HKSYKFALMQVKN
+892 SRYKFALMLIKN

-952 LKDKQALEIL
+952 LKDKQALKIL

-970 NLSFDYIDFVNELHM
+970 NLSFDYIDFRQELNM
-985 TNDKD
+985 TSDKD

-1003 FEGKMIHQFDTNFS
+1003 YEGKMIHQFNANFS
-1017 QATYFLEKAKFDERL
+1017 QATYFLEKAKLDERL
-1032 KSKELSRTKKAT
+1032 KSKELSRAKKAT

-1059 FRLGYRTIASDTNE
+1059 FRLGYRAVASDTNE
-1073 RTLIASLLPKNCGCG
+1073 RTLIASLLPKNCGFG
-1088 NSVYSNIP
+1088 HSMFANAP

-1101 KDDAICMDIVPYE
+1101 KDDEICMDIMPYE
-1114 RILFVLALFNSL
+1114 KILFVLALFNSL

-1134 MVQINVSKTY
+1134 MVQINVSKSY

-1175 LYNDKNHHFD
+1175 LYNDQNRHFD

-1215 VKKLYDLSD
+1215 VKELYGLSD

-1235 VLNEKQSEYTTL
+1235 VLNEKQSEYITL

>member
-1 MNYYQELKKY
+1 
-11 LNNNLFTSY
+11 
-20 SLEIDFPKI
+20 
-29 YNFNANQKA
+29 
-38 FRDIL
+38 
-43 TKITKIY
+43 
-50 NKNKFIKQNEHQF
+50 
-63 EDEFISKVLE
+63 
-73 ILGWCFVRQDE
+73 
-84 KIIQGKLEKPDFLLF
+84 
-99 SNDKLKSKYENLDK
+99 
-113 ETKKSS
+113 
-119 NDFTIILESKAYNIE
+119 
-134 IDNKKV
+134 
-140 KDNPHFQILRY
+140 
-151 LGNLKKNYGFLTNG
+151 
-165 RFWRFYDNSILNSNK
+165 
-180 VFYEINLEKIIEDQ
+180 
-194 NIEAFAYFYSVFSAF
+194 
-209 NFTEKED
+209 
-216 HLEITLQNN
+216 
-225 KLSKIKIEDDL
+225 
-236 KSIIYGTNGNES
+236 
-248 LFEFIGSR
+248 
-256 IYNKTKADLKLIYE
+256 
-270 NSLYFIFRLLFIAY
+270 
-284 FEDKFEI
+284 
-291 ILEKHKYF
+291 
-299 KSKISLRTL
+299 
-308 LENLQ
+308 
-313 EDENSSGGFGELENI
+313 
-328 FNIYNKGKGNF
+328 
-339 DMPVFNGGLFDESK
+339 
-353 TALLSTP
+353 
-360 KIFNDKDLK
+360 
-369 FILNQLLNF
+369 
-378 KDKNLSFK
+378 
-386 RDYKTLSVEHL
+386 
-397 GTIYEGLLSYFFEIA
+397 
-412 NEDIYYVSYKEKS
+412 
-425 KEIEC
+425 
-430 YFDNYDFKILEKSK
+430 
-444 KVEKY
+444 
-449 TFYKKGQIYLKNSSN
+449 IYLKNSSN

-551 VQDYEVDESDVL
+551 VQDYEVDESDIL

-668 YQNEITPKLNKLN
+668 YQNEITPKLDKLN

-711 LSQNEQAKAVISKY
+711 LSQNEQAKAIISKY

-755 NPPWDKTKFSDD
+755 NPPWDKTKFSDS

-812 SKYYKKAYPLN
+812 SEYYKKAYPLN

-881 FENRQAIFVDV
+881 FENRQAIFADVD
-892 HKSYKFALMQVKN
+892 SRYKFALMLIKN
-905 TQANHTHKIKTMF
+905 TQANHTHKIKMMF
-918 YKTDMNSLKNKDEI
+918 YKTDINSLKNKDEI
-932 LTLSLKDIKKLS
+932 LTLNLKDIKKLS

-962 RKCYNAFQ
+962 RKSYNAFQ
-970 NLSFDYIDFVNELHM
+970 NLSFDYIDFRRELDM

-1003 FEGKMIHQFDTNFS
+1003 YEGKMIHQFDANFS
-1017 QATYFLEKAKFDERL
+1017 QTTYFLEKAKFDERL
-1032 KSKELSRTKKAT
+1032 KSKELYRAKKAT

-1059 FRLGYRTIASDTNE
+1059 FRLGYRKISRDTDE
-1073 RTLIASLLPKNCGCG
+1073 RTLIASLLPKNCGG
-1088 NSVYSNIP
+1088 ADSTYSNIP
-1096 KQYIV
+1096 KQYV
-1101 KDDAICMDIVPYE
+1101 LKDDVICMDIVPYE

-1134 MVQINVSKTY
+1134 MVQINVSKSY

-1175 LYNDKNHHFD
+1175 LYNDQNHHFD

-1215 VKKLYDLSD
+1215 VKELYGLSD

-1235 VLNEKQSEYTTL
+1235 VLNEKQSEYITL

>member
-1 MNYYQELKKY
+1 
-11 LNNNLFTSY
+11 
-20 SLEIDFPKI
+20 
-29 YNFNANQKA
+29 
-38 FRDIL
+38 
-43 TKITKIY
+43 
-50 NKNKFIKQNEHQF
+50 
-63 EDEFISKVLE
+63 
-73 ILGWCFVRQDE
+73 
-84 KIIQGKLEKPDFLLF
+84 
-99 SNDKLKSKYENLDK
+99 
-113 ETKKSS
+113 
-119 NDFTIILESKAYNIE
+119 
-134 IDNKKV
+134 
-140 KDNPHFQILRY
+140 
-151 LGNLKKNYGFLTNG
+151 
-165 RFWRFYDNSILNSNK
+165 
-180 VFYEINLEKIIEDQ
+180 
-194 NIEAFAYFYSVFSAF
+194 
-209 NFTEKED
+209 
-216 HLEITLQNN
+216 
-225 KLSKIKIEDDL
+225 
-236 KSIIYGTNGNES
+236 
-248 LFEFIGSR
+248 
-256 IYNKTKADLKLIYE
+256 
-270 NSLYFIFRLLFIAY
+270 
-284 FEDKFEI
+284 
-291 ILEKHKYF
+291 
-299 KSKISLRTL
+299 
-308 LENLQ
+308 
-313 EDENSSGGFGELENI
+313 
-328 FNIYNKGKGNF
+328 
-339 DMPVFNGGLFDESK
+339 
-353 TALLSTP
+353 
-360 KIFNDKDLK
+360 
-369 FILNQLLNF
+369 
-378 KDKNLSFK
+378 
-386 RDYKTLSVEHL
+386 
-397 GTIYEGLLSYFFEIA
+397 
-412 NEDIYYVSYKEKS
+412 
-425 KEIEC
+425 
-430 YFDNYDFKILEKSK
+430 
-444 KVEKY
+444 
-449 TFYKKGQIYLKNSSN
+449 
-464 SRKSTAS
+464 
-471 FYTPQSIA
+471 
-479 NFLIQSALKDK
+479 FLIQSALKDK

-551 VQDYEVDESDVL
+551 VQDYEVDESDIL

-668 YQNEITPKLNKLN
+668 YQNEITPKLDKLN

-711 LSQNEQAKAVISKY
+711 LSQNEQAKAIISKY

-755 NPPWDKTKFSDD
+755 NPPWDKTKFSDS

-812 SKYYKKAYPLN
+812 SEYYKKAYPLN

-881 FENRQAIFVDV
+881 FENRQAIFADVD
-892 HKSYKFALMQVKN
+892 SRYKFALMLIKN
-905 TQANHTHKIKTMF
+905 TQANHTHKIKMMF
-918 YKTDMNSLKNKDEI
+918 YKTDINSLKNKDEI
-932 LTLSLKDIKKLS
+932 LTLNLKDIKKLS

-962 RKCYNAFQ
+962 RKSYNAFQ
-970 NLSFDYIDFVNELHM
+970 NLSFDYIDFRRELDM

-1003 FEGKMIHQFDTNFS
+1003 YEGKMIHQFDANFS
-1017 QATYFLEKAKFDERL
+1017 QTTYFLEKAKFDERL
-1032 KSKELSRTKKAT
+1032 KSKELYRAKKAT

-1059 FRLGYRTIASDTNE
+1059 FRLGYRKISRDTDE
-1073 RTLIASLLPKNCGCG
+1073 RTLIASLLPKNCGG
-1088 NSVYSNIP
+1088 ADSTYSNIP
-1096 KQYIV
+1096 KQYV
-1101 KDDAICMDIVPYE
+1101 LKDDVICMDIVPYE

-1134 MVQINVSKTY
+1134 MVQINVSKSY

-1175 LYNDKNHHFD
+1175 LYNDQNHHFD

-1215 VKKLYDLSD
+1215 VKELYGLSD

-1235 VLNEKQSEYTTL
+1235 VLNEKQSEYITL

>member
-1 MNYYQELKKY
+1 M
-11 LNNNLFTSY
+11 
-20 SLEIDFPKI
+20 
-29 YNFNANQKA
+29 
-38 FRDIL
+38 
-43 TKITKIY
+43 
-50 NKNKFIKQNEHQF
+50 
-63 EDEFISKVLE
+63 
-73 ILGWCFVRQDE
+73 
-84 KIIQGKLEKPDFLLF
+84 
-99 SNDKLKSKYENLDK
+99 
-113 ETKKSS
+113 
-119 NDFTIILESKAYNIE
+119 
-134 IDNKKV
+134 
-140 KDNPHFQILRY
+140 
-151 LGNLKKNYGFLTNG
+151 
-165 RFWRFYDNSILNSNK
+165 
-180 VFYEINLEKIIEDQ
+180 
-194 NIEAFAYFYSVFSAF
+194 
-209 NFTEKED
+209 
-216 HLEITLQNN
+216 
-225 KLSKIKIEDDL
+225 
-236 KSIIYGTNGNES
+236 
-248 LFEFIGSR
+248 
-256 IYNKTKADLKLIYE
+256 
-270 NSLYFIFRLLFIAY
+270 
-284 FEDKFEI
+284 
-291 ILEKHKYF
+291 
-299 KSKISLRTL
+299 
-308 LENLQ
+308 
-313 EDENSSGGFGELENI
+313 
-328 FNIYNKGKGNF
+328 
-339 DMPVFNGGLFDESK
+339 
-353 TALLSTP
+353 
-360 KIFNDKDLK
+360 
-369 FILNQLLNF
+369 
-378 KDKNLSFK
+378 
-386 RDYKTLSVEHL
+386 
-397 GTIYEGLLSYFFEIA
+397 
-412 NEDIYYVSYKEKS
+412 
-425 KEIEC
+425 
-430 YFDNYDFKILEKSK
+430 
-444 KVEKY
+444 
-449 TFYKKGQIYLKNSSN
+449 
-464 SRKSTAS
+464 
-471 FYTPQSIA
+471 
-479 NFLIQSALKDK
+479 
-490 LNNENI
+490 
-496 LKFKILDNACGS
+496 KFKILDNACGS

-551 VQDYEVDESDVL
+551 VQDYEVDESDIL

-668 YQNEITPKLNKLN
+668 YQNEITPKLDKLN

-711 LSQNEQAKAVISKY
+711 LSQNEQAKAIISKY

-755 NPPWDKTKFSDD
+755 NPPWDKTKFSDS

-812 SKYYKKAYPLN
+812 SEYYKKAYPLN

-881 FENRQAIFVDV
+881 FENNKAIFIDV
-892 HKSYKFALMQVKN
+892 HRSYKFALMQVKN
-905 TQANHTHKIKTMF
+905 TQANHTHKIKMMF

-962 RKCYNAFQ
+962 RKSYNAFQ
-970 NLSFDYIDFVNELHM
+970 NLSFDYIDFRRELDM

-1003 FEGKMIHQFDTNFS
+1003 YEGKMIHQFNANFS
-1017 QATYFLEKAKFDERL
+1017 QTTYFLEKAKLDEHL
-1032 KSKELSRTKKAT
+1032 KSKELYRAKKAT

-1059 FRLGYRTIASDTNE
+1059 FRLGYRKIASDTNE
-1073 RTLIASLLPKNCGCG
+1073 RTLIASLLPKNCGG
-1088 NSVYSNIP
+1088 ADSTYSNIP
-1096 KQYIV
+1096 KQYV
-1101 KDDAICMDIVPYE
+1101 LKDDVICMDIVPYE

-1134 MVQINVSKTY
+1134 MVQINVSKSY

-1175 LYNDKNHHFD
+1175 LYNDQNRHFD

-1205 DILRAKNDLL
+1205 NILRAKNDLL
-1215 VKKLYDLSD
+1215 VKELYGLSD

-1235 VLNEKQSEYTTL
+1235 VLNEKQSEYITL

>member
-1 MNYYQELKKY
+1 M
-11 LNNNLFTSY
+11 
-20 SLEIDFPKI
+20 
-29 YNFNANQKA
+29 
-38 FRDIL
+38 
-43 TKITKIY
+43 
-50 NKNKFIKQNEHQF
+50 
-63 EDEFISKVLE
+63 
-73 ILGWCFVRQDE
+73 
-84 KIIQGKLEKPDFLLF
+84 
-99 SNDKLKSKYENLDK
+99 
-113 ETKKSS
+113 
-119 NDFTIILESKAYNIE
+119 
-134 IDNKKV
+134 
-140 KDNPHFQILRY
+140 
-151 LGNLKKNYGFLTNG
+151 
-165 RFWRFYDNSILNSNK
+165 
-180 VFYEINLEKIIEDQ
+180 
-194 NIEAFAYFYSVFSAF
+194 
-209 NFTEKED
+209 
-216 HLEITLQNN
+216 
-225 KLSKIKIEDDL
+225 
-236 KSIIYGTNGNES
+236 
-248 LFEFIGSR
+248 
-256 IYNKTKADLKLIYE
+256 
-270 NSLYFIFRLLFIAY
+270 
-284 FEDKFEI
+284 
-291 ILEKHKYF
+291 
-299 KSKISLRTL
+299 
-308 LENLQ
+308 
-313 EDENSSGGFGELENI
+313 
-328 FNIYNKGKGNF
+328 
-339 DMPVFNGGLFDESK
+339 
-353 TALLSTP
+353 
-360 KIFNDKDLK
+360 
-369 FILNQLLNF
+369 
-378 KDKNLSFK
+378 
-386 RDYKTLSVEHL
+386 
-397 GTIYEGLLSYFFEIA
+397 
-412 NEDIYYVSYKEKS
+412 
-425 KEIEC
+425 
-430 YFDNYDFKILEKSK
+430 
-444 KVEKY
+444 
-449 TFYKKGQIYLKNSSN
+449 
-464 SRKSTAS
+464 
-471 FYTPQSIA
+471 
-479 NFLIQSALKDK
+479 
-490 LNNENI
+490 
-496 LKFKILDNACGS
+496 KFKILDNACGS

-551 VQDYEVDESDVL
+551 VQDYEVDESDIL

-596 GTPLSF
+596 TTPLSF

-711 LSQNEQAKAVISKY
+711 LSQNEQAKAIISKY

-755 NPPWDKTKFSDD
+755 NPPWDKTKFSDS

-812 SKYYKKAYPLN
+812 SEYYKKAYPLN

-881 FENRQAIFVDV
+881 FENRQAIFADVD
-892 HKSYKFALMQVKN
+892 SRYKFALMLIKN
-905 TQANHTHKIKTMF
+905 TQANHTHKIKMMF
-918 YKTDMNSLKNKDEI
+918 YKTDINSLKNKDEI
-932 LTLSLKDIKKLS
+932 LTLNLKDIKKLS

-962 RKCYNAFQ
+962 RKSYNAFQ
-970 NLSFDYIDFVNELHM
+970 NLSFDYIDFRRELDM

-1003 FEGKMIHQFDTNFS
+1003 YEGKMIHQFNANFS
-1017 QATYFLEKAKFDERL
+1017 QTTYFLEKAKLDEHL
-1032 KSKELSRTKKAT
+1032 KSKELYRAKKAT

-1059 FRLGYRTIASDTNE
+1059 FRLGYRKIASDTNE
-1073 RTLIASLLPKNCGCG
+1073 RTLIASLLPKNCGG
-1088 NSVYSNIP
+1088 ADSTYSNIP
-1096 KQYIV
+1096 KQYV
-1101 KDDAICMDIVPYE
+1101 LKDDVICMDIVPYE

-1134 MVQINVSKTY
+1134 MVQINVSKSY

-1175 LYNDKNHHFD
+1175 LYNDQNHHFD
-1185 ELKQEFNIKNEEIP
+1185 ELKQEFSIKNEEIP

-1215 VKKLYDLSD
+1215 VKELYGLSD

-1235 VLNEKQSEYTTL
+1235 VLNEKQSEYITL
-1247 LKTI
+1247 IKTI

>member
-1 MNYYQELKKY
+1 
-11 LNNNLFTSY
+11 
-20 SLEIDFPKI
+20 
-29 YNFNANQKA
+29 
-38 FRDIL
+38 
-43 TKITKIY
+43 
-50 NKNKFIKQNEHQF
+50 
-63 EDEFISKVLE
+63 
-73 ILGWCFVRQDE
+73 
-84 KIIQGKLEKPDFLLF
+84 
-99 SNDKLKSKYENLDK
+99 
-113 ETKKSS
+113 
-119 NDFTIILESKAYNIE
+119 
-134 IDNKKV
+134 
-140 KDNPHFQILRY
+140 
-151 LGNLKKNYGFLTNG
+151 
-165 RFWRFYDNSILNSNK
+165 
-180 VFYEINLEKIIEDQ
+180 
-194 NIEAFAYFYSVFSAF
+194 
-209 NFTEKED
+209 
-216 HLEITLQNN
+216 
-225 KLSKIKIEDDL
+225 
-236 KSIIYGTNGNES
+236 
-248 LFEFIGSR
+248 
-256 IYNKTKADLKLIYE
+256 
-270 NSLYFIFRLLFIAY
+270 
-284 FEDKFEI
+284 
-291 ILEKHKYF
+291 
-299 KSKISLRTL
+299 
-308 LENLQ
+308 
-313 EDENSSGGFGELENI
+313 
-328 FNIYNKGKGNF
+328 
-339 DMPVFNGGLFDESK
+339 
-353 TALLSTP
+353 
-360 KIFNDKDLK
+360 
-369 FILNQLLNF
+369 
-378 KDKNLSFK
+378 
-386 RDYKTLSVEHL
+386 
-397 GTIYEGLLSYFFEIA
+397 
-412 NEDIYYVSYKEKS
+412 
-425 KEIEC
+425 
-430 YFDNYDFKILEKSK
+430 
-444 KVEKY
+444 
-449 TFYKKGQIYLKNSSN
+449 
-464 SRKSTAS
+464 
-471 FYTPQSIA
+471 SIA

-508 GHFLVGVLN
+508 GHFLVGILN

-551 VQDYEVDESDVL
+551 VQDYELDESDVL

-607 KCGNALINS
+607 KCGNALVGSSII
-616 NLSDF
+616 DF
-621 KDLIK
+621 ENLIK
-626 QNSSNLFTNS
+626 QNKENIFTNS

-648 EKLDNLKDTNEEQI
+648 EKLDNLQDTNEEQI

-668 YQNEITPKLNKLN
+668 YQNEITPKLDKLN
-681 LYLNYINTLHFVN
+681 LYLDYINSLHFAN

-711 LSQNEQAKAVISKY
+711 LSQNEQAKAIISKY

-735 LEFPEIVEN
+735 LEFPEITEN

-755 NPPWDKTKFSDD
+755 NPPWDKTKFSDS

-799 QNYEKQKAYINDL
+799 QNYEKQKAYINNL
-812 SKYYKKAYPLN
+812 SEYYKKVYPLN

-881 FENRQAIFVDV
+881 FENRQAIFADVD
-892 HKSYKFALMQVKN
+892 SRYKFALMLIKN

-952 LKDKQALEIL
+952 LKDKQALKIL

-1003 FEGKMIHQFDTNFS
+1003 YEGKMIYQFNANFS

-1032 KSKELSRTKKAT
+1032 KSKELYRAKKAT

-1059 FRLGYRTIASDTNE
+1059 FRLGYRAVASDTNE
-1073 RTLIASLLPKNCGCG
+1073 RTLIASLLPKNCGFG
-1088 NSVYSNIP
+1088 HSMFANAP

-1101 KDDAICMDIVPYE
+1101 KDDEICMDIVPYE
-1114 RILFVLALFNSL
+1114 KILFVLALFNSL

-1134 MVQINVSKTY
+1134 MVQINVSKSY

-1175 LYNDKNHHFD
+1175 LYNDQNRHFD
-1185 ELKQEFNIKNEEIP
+1185 ELKQEFSIKNEEIP

-1215 VKKLYDLSD
+1215 VKELYGLSD

-1235 VLNEKQSEYTTL
+1235 VLNEKQSEYITL
-1247 LKTI
+1247 IKTI

>member
-1 MNYYQELKKY
+1 
-11 LNNNLFTSY
+11 
-20 SLEIDFPKI
+20 
-29 YNFNANQKA
+29 
-38 FRDIL
+38 
-43 TKITKIY
+43 
-50 NKNKFIKQNEHQF
+50 
-63 EDEFISKVLE
+63 
-73 ILGWCFVRQDE
+73 
-84 KIIQGKLEKPDFLLF
+84 
-99 SNDKLKSKYENLDK
+99 
-113 ETKKSS
+113 
-119 NDFTIILESKAYNIE
+119 
-134 IDNKKV
+134 
-140 KDNPHFQILRY
+140 
-151 LGNLKKNYGFLTNG
+151 
-165 RFWRFYDNSILNSNK
+165 
-180 VFYEINLEKIIEDQ
+180 
-194 NIEAFAYFYSVFSAF
+194 
-209 NFTEKED
+209 
-216 HLEITLQNN
+216 
-225 KLSKIKIEDDL
+225 
-236 KSIIYGTNGNES
+236 
-248 LFEFIGSR
+248 
-256 IYNKTKADLKLIYE
+256 
-270 NSLYFIFRLLFIAY
+270 
-284 FEDKFEI
+284 
-291 ILEKHKYF
+291 
-299 KSKISLRTL
+299 
-308 LENLQ
+308 
-313 EDENSSGGFGELENI
+313 
-328 FNIYNKGKGNF
+328 
-339 DMPVFNGGLFDESK
+339 MPVFNGGLFDESK
-353 TALLSTP
+353 TALLNTP

-449 TFYKKGQIYLKNSSN
+449 TFYKKGQIYLKNTSN
-464 SRKSTAS
+464 SRKASAS

-479 NFLIQSALKDK
+479 NFLIQGALKDK

-551 VQDYEVDESDVL
+551 VQDYEVDESDIL

-711 LSQNEQAKAVISKY
+711 LSQNEQAKNIISKY

-735 LEFPEIVEN
+735 LEFPEIIEN

-755 NPPWDKTKFSDD
+755 NPPWDKSEFSDD

-799 QNYEKQKAYINDL
+799 QNYEKQKAHIDVINV
-812 SKYYKKAYPLN
+812 YYKNTFMSNSLTK
-823 KGSGD
+823 D
-828 GNLFRL
+828 INLFRL

-881 FENRQAIFVDV
+881 FENRQAIFTDV

-905 TQANHTHKIKTMF
+905 TQANHTHKIKMMF
-918 YKTDMNSLKNKDEI
+918 YKTDINSLKNKDEI

-970 NLSFDYIDFVNELHM
+970 NLSFDYIDFRQELNM
-985 TNDKD
+985 TSDKD

-1003 FEGKMIHQFDTNFS
+1003 YEGKMIHQFDANFN

-1044 GKELNPKLIKYDREF
+1044 QKELNPKLIKYDREF
-1059 FRLGYRTIASDTNE
+1059 FRLGYRAVASDTNE
-1073 RTLIASLLPKNCGCG
+1073 RTLIASLLPKNCSFGHSMFA
-1088 NSVYSNIP
+1088 NAP

-1101 KDDAICMDIVPYE
+1101 KDDEICMDIVSYE
-1114 RILFVLALFNSL
+1114 KILFVLALFNSL

-1215 VKKLYDLSD
+1215 VKELYGLSD

-1235 VLNEKQSEYTTL
+1235 VLNEKQSEYITL
-1247 LKTI
+1247 IKTI